1 MKKKEKETVEE
12 KYQKITHYEHIFKRP
27 DSYIGSIE
35 FQKEKLWVY
44 NSETEKLEY
53 REIKY
58 VPGLFKIFDE
68 ILVNAAD
75 NYQNDK
81 SMKYIKVDIKQK
93 ENKIKIKNG
102 GKGIPIQIHQKYN
115 MYVPQLIFGNL
126 LTSSNYDDNKK
137 KVTGGRNGYGAKLTN
152 IYSKTFIVE
161 TADKES
167 GKKYTQKF
175 YNNMLK
181 FDEPKIEDYSK
192 DDYTCITFEPD
203 LMRFGMDKL
212 DDDIVSLFEK
222 RVFDMAGV
230 TPKSVS
236 VYLNGK
242 KLNVKNFEDYIH
254 MYIDASKEEDEIDPP
269 IVFEKPHERWE
280 VGMSL
285 SESQFQQVSF
295 VNAISTSKGGK
306 HVDYV
311 TDKIVKAILE
321 KIAKKQKD
329 LTIKPQHV
337 KQHLW
342 IFVNCLIENP
352 VFDSQTKENLTSK
365 KEDFGSEF
373 TFSDGFIKSVLKTNI
388 VERCLRYAKTR
399 EEEKN
404 LRKLN
409 SGTKKNARLIGI
421 EKLDDANLAG
431 TRNSSKCTLILT
443 EGDSAKSLAMAGIE
457 VVGRDTFGCFP
468 LRGKLLNVRECSTHK
483 ILKNQ
488 EVQYLMKILGIR
500 IGETYTDVKSLRYGS
515 ILIMTDQDVD
525 GSHIKG
531 LIINFI
537 HTFWPSLIKLNGFMR
552 QFITPILKATKGKEV
567 ISFYTIPEY
576 KKWLESKGKNK
587 KGWKIKYYKGLGTSS
602 NKEAQEYFANIQRH
616 KIDFEYKNEKD
627 DESIDMAFNKKKTE
641 ERKNWLMNFDP
652 NTPPLDLD
660 VSKIS
665 YKKFINRELI
675 LFSMYDNQR
684 SIPSIC
690 DGLKP
695 SERKILYGCF
705 KKNLREEIKV
715 AQLVG
720 YISEHTAYH
729 HGEQSLAGTIVAMA
743 QNFVGSNNI
752 NLLMPNGQ
760 FGTRNK
766 GGKDS
771 ASSRYIFTE
780 LNKVTRHIF
789 NQNDSPLMDYI
800 FEEGQKIEPKWY
812 LPIIPMILVNGC
824 EGIGTGWR
832 SQIPCFN
839 PHEIVE
845 SIKSKL
851 KGKGFTKIEPW
862 YKGYQGEIV
871 ENKNKEGHFIVK
883 GKYHWSD
890 EDPNKVIITE
900 IPIKRWTE
908 DYKYFLQELMGIE
921 IVSRENDNDKSKK
934 KGKAKRK
941 KSDDENEEKKKKK
954 KKEIIV
960 EDIREN
966 HTYNRVCFEVKI
978 IEDYVKK
985 FKDDEELFMKT
996 FNLTSSINIKNM
1008 VLFSPEGKLKKYN
1021 SVEEILETFYDLRLK
1036 YYHIRKDYMIS
1047 VLKKEV
1053 ATLSNKARFIKMV
1066 IEDELIIKKKKRVV
1080 LVNELYDLKFDTQT
1094 MLNQKKMKTK
1104 EELNAEIEL
1113 QNNNNNNDDSQ
1124 NNNNEREAD
1133 EESENKKDKLKVPIK
1148 EYDYLLNMNLWSLTY
1163 EKIEELLKQ
1172 KEQKEKELDILEKTE
1187 VEQLWDGDL
1196 DNFEEEL
1203 IKYEKKEEEE
1213 RLVAQKLNKGK
1224 SGKIGKRRK
1233 AGGGRKKKGAASDIS
1248 STDGGKSDDNDNDN
1262 DSNNTSLVSDT
1273 TAGITKEKKEKKKK
1287 KGQTSLN
1294 DFVKTDKKDSGDD
1307 KSEKSKSKSS
1317 RSQGKSKSKSKNKT
1331 KKKKKK
1337 DTDDSDISSNS
1348 GSVSVSKNSVNVDE
1362 SESSVD
1368 EIDESSFFKL
1378 PLKDRLKKRSMKV
1391 GSSPLPSE
1399 SFSYG
1404 PDAKRSEIDDFSD
1417 LDLSFDD
1424 KEKLE

>member
-1 MKKKEKETVEE
+1 MKKNNKKEKKETIEE
-12 KYQKITHYEHIFKRP
+12 QYQKVTQYEHILKRP

-35 FQKEKLWVY
+35 FQKERLWVY
-44 NSETEKLEY
+44 NSETEKLEF
-53 REIKY
+53 REVKY

-81 SMKYIKVDIKQK
+81 SMKYIKVTIDRDKNTIKV
-93 ENKIKIKNG
+93 KNG
-102 GKGIPIQIHQKYN
+102 GRGIPIEIHKKYN

-126 LTSSNYDDNKK
+126 LTSSNYNDDVK

-161 TADKES
+161 TAYSEK
-167 GKKYTQKF
+167 GKKYYQKF

-203 LMRFGMDKL
+203 LSRFGMTEL
-212 DDDIVSLFEK
+212 DDDIVALFEK
-222 RVFDMAGV
+222 RVFDMAGI

-236 VYLNGK
+236 VYLNNK

-254 MYIDASKEEDEIDPP
+254 MYLDASKEEDEMDPP
-269 IVFEKPHERWE
+269 IVYESPHERWE

-295 VNAISTSKGGK
+295 VNAISTTKGGK
-306 HVDYV
+306 HVDYCV
-311 TDKIVKAILE
+311 EKIIKVIME
-321 KIAKKQKD
+321 KIAKKDKN
-329 LTIKPQHV
+329 LNIKPQHI

-352 VFDSQTKENLTSK
+352 VFSSQTKETLTSK
-365 KEDFGSEF
+365 KEDFRSEF
-373 TFSDGFIKSVLKTNI
+373 EFSDTFLKNVIKTNI

-409 SGTKKNARLIGI
+409 SGTKKTARLIGI
-421 EKLDDANLAG
+421 EKLDDANWAG
-431 TRNSSKCTLILT
+431 TKNSSKCTLILT

-457 VVGRDTFGCFP
+457 VVGRDAFGCFP

-488 EVQYLMKILGIR
+488 EIQYLMKILGIK
-500 IGETYTDVKSLRYGS
+500 IGETYTDVKNLRYGS

-552 QFITPILKATKGKEV
+552 QFITPILKASKGKEV
-567 ISFYTIPEY
+567 KSFYTIPEY
-576 KKWLESKGKNK
+576 EKWVKSMKNNV

-616 KIDFEYKNEKD
+616 RIDFEYKDEKD
-627 DESIDMAFNKKKTE
+627 DESIDMAFNKKKAE

-652 NTPPLDLD
+652 NTPPLNLD

-665 YKKFINRELI
+665 YNKFINRELI

-684 SIPSIC
+684 SIPSVC

-720 YISEHTAYH
+720 YISEHTAYK

-766 GGKDS
+766 GGKDC

-780 LNKVTRHIF
+780 LNKVTRHLF

-832 SQIPCFN
+832 SQLPCFN
-839 PHEIVE
+839 PHEIIK
-845 SIKSKL
+845 SLKSKL
-851 KGKGFTKIEPW
+851 KGKGFTSLQPW
-862 YKGYQGEIV
+862 YKGYQGEII
-871 ENKNKEGHFIVK
+871 ENKDNKGHYIVT
-883 GKYHWSD
+883 GQYHWD
-890 EDPNKVIITE
+890 EENPKKVIITE
-900 IPIKRWTE
+900 IPIKKWTE

-921 IVSRENDNDKSKK
+921 IISRNNEENNKK
-934 KGKAKRK
+934 KGKGNGRK
-941 KSDDENEEKKKKK
+941 KSQDKSNNEEEEKQKKK

-966 HTYNRVCFEVKI
+966 HTYNRVCFEVTLLD
-978 IEDYVKK
+978 EYAKK
-985 FKDDEELFMKT
+985 FKQDDELFKKT
-996 FNLTSSINIKNM
+996 FNLTSNINIKNM

-1021 SVEEILETFYDLRLK
+1021 SIEEILQTFYDLRLN
-1036 YYHIRKDYMIS
+1036 YYVLRKEYMIS
-1047 VLKKEV
+1047 LLKKEV

-1066 IEDELIIKKKKRVV
+1066 IEDEIVIKRKKRAV
-1080 LVNELYDLKFDTQT
+1080 LVNELYELKFDTQT
-1094 MLNQKKMKTK
+1094 MLNEKKQKTK
-1104 EELNAEIEL
+1104 EEIHREMEL
-1113 QNNNNNNDDSQ
+1113 QNNTNIEDENSINVNDGNNISDNDE
-1124 NNNNEREAD
+1124 N
-1133 EESENKKDKLKVPIK
+1133 SEQKNKKNEIKPKVPIK
-1148 EYDYLLNMNLWSLTY
+1148 EYDYLLNMNLWSLTQ

-1172 KEQKEKELDILEKTE
+1172 KELKEKELETLEKTE
-1187 VEQLWDGDL
+1187 VETLWDNDL
-1196 DNFEEEL
+1196 DNLEEEL
-1203 IKYEKKEEEE
+1203 VKYEKMEEED
-1213 RLVAQKLNKGK
+1213 RLLAQKLNKGK
-1224 SGKIGKRRK
+1224 SGAIAKKRR
-1233 AGGGRKKKGAASDIS
+1233 GGGRKKRNSEEKSEDNS
-1248 STDGGKSDDNDNDN
+1248 SINDNN
-1262 DSNNTSLVSDT
+1262 ENLDSNDNTSIISDST
-1273 TAGITKEKKEKKKK
+1273 NIVTKKTRNKKGGNKAKTKTKEKKQK
-1287 KGQTSLN
+1287 QTSLN
-1294 DFVKTDKKDSGDD
+1294 NFIK
-1307 KSEKSKSKSS
+1307 EKS
-1317 RSQGKSKSKSKNKT
+1317 
-1331 KKKKKK
+1331 
-1337 DTDDSDISSNS
+1337 DTSSNNGQES
-1348 GSVSVSKNSVNVDE
+1348 
-1362 SESSVD
+1362 SESD
-1368 EIDESSFFKL
+1368 NDNSSETNMFKI
-1378 PLKDRLKKRSMKV
+1378 PLRERLKKKMV
-1391 GSSPLPSE
+1391 NIGESPIPLDNL
-1399 SFSYG
+1399 SYG
-1404 PDAKRSEIDDFSD
+1404 PSGKKELSDDSLSD
-1417 LDLSFDD
+1417 LDLSYFDE
-1424 KEKLE
+1424 KEKVEN

>member
-1 MKKKEKETVEE
+1 MKKNSKKETIEE
-12 KYQKITHYEHIFKRP
+12 QYQKVTQYEHILKRP

-35 FQKEKLWVY
+35 FQKERLWVY
-44 NSETEKLEY
+44 NSEEEKLEF
-53 REIKY
+53 REVKY

-81 SMKYIKVDIKQK
+81 SMKYIKVDIDRSK
-93 ENKIKIKNG
+93 NTIKVKNG
-102 GKGIPIQIHQKYN
+102 GKGIPIEIHKKYK

-126 LTSSNYDDNKK
+126 LTSSNYNDNIK

-161 TADKES
+161 TADKNT
-167 GKKYTQKF
+167 GKKYYQKF

-181 FDEPKIEDYSK
+181 FNEPKIENYDK
-192 DDYTCITFEPD
+192 DDFTCITFEPD
-203 LMRFGMDKL
+203 LSRFGMTEL
-212 DDDIVSLFEK
+212 DNDIVALFEK
-222 RVFDMAGV
+222 RVFDMAGI

-242 KLNVKNFEDYIH
+242 KLKVKNFEDYIH
-254 MYIDASKEEDEIDPP
+254 MYLDASKEEDEMDPP
-269 IVFEKPHERWE
+269 IVYENPHERWE

-295 VNAISTSKGGK
+295 VNAISTTKGGK
-306 HVDYV
+306 HVDYCV
-311 TDKIVKAILE
+311 EKIIKVIMD
-321 KIAKKQKD
+321 KIAKKDKN
-329 LTIKPQHV
+329 LNIKPQHI

-352 VFDSQTKENLTSK
+352 VFSSQTKETLTSK

-373 TFSDGFIKSVLKTNI
+373 EFSDSFLKNVIKTNI

-409 SGTKKNARLIGI
+409 SGTKKTARLIGI
-421 EKLDDANLAG
+421 EKLDDANWAG
-431 TRNSSKCTLILT
+431 TKNSSKCTLILT

-457 VVGRDTFGCFP
+457 VVGRDAFGCFP

-488 EVQYLMKILGIR
+488 EIQYLMKILGIK
-500 IGETYTDVKSLRYGS
+500 IGETYTDVKNLRYGS

-552 QFITPILKATKGKEV
+552 QFITPILKASKGKEV
-567 ISFYTIPEY
+567 KSFYTIPEY
-576 KKWLESKGKNK
+576 EKWVKSNKNSI

-616 KIDFEYKNEKD
+616 RIDFEYKDEKD
-627 DESIDMAFNKKKTE
+627 DESIDMAFNKKKAE

-652 NTPPLDLD
+652 NTPPLNLD

-665 YKKFINRELI
+665 YNKFINRELI

-684 SIPSIC
+684 SIPSVC

-720 YISEHTAYH
+720 YISEHTAYK

-766 GGKDS
+766 GGKDC

-780 LNKVTRHIF
+780 LNKVTRHLF

-800 FEEGQKIEPKWY
+800 FEEGQKIEPNWY

-832 SQIPCFN
+832 SQLPCFN
-839 PHEIVE
+839 PHEIVK
-845 SIKSKL
+845 SLKSKL
-851 KGKGFTKIEPW
+851 KGNGFIKLEPW
-862 YKGYQGEIV
+862 YKGYQGEIK
-871 ENKNKEGHFIVK
+871 ENPQNKGNYIVT
-883 GKYHWSD
+883 GKYHWD
-890 EDPNKVIITE
+890 ENDPKKVIITE
-900 IPIKRWTE
+900 IPIKKWTE

-921 IVSRENDNDKSKK
+921 IISRNNDESKSQKK
-934 KGKAKRK
+934 KGKNNGRK
-941 KSDDENEEKKKKK
+941 KSQDKNNSDDEEKAKKK

-960 EDIREN
+960 EDLREN
-966 HTYNRVCFEVKI
+966 HTYNRVCFEVTLLD
-978 IEDYVKK
+978 EYAKK
-985 FKDDEELFMKT
+985 FKENDELFIKT
-996 FNLTSSINIKNM
+996 FNLQSTINIKNM

-1021 SVEEILETFYDLRLK
+1021 SIEEILETFYDLRLK
-1036 YYHIRKDYMIS
+1036 YYHLRKDYMIS

-1066 IEDELIIKKKKRVV
+1066 IEDELIIKKKKRAV

-1094 MLNQKKMKTK
+1094 MLNEKKQKTK
-1104 EELNAEIEL
+1104 EEINKEHEL
-1113 QNNNNNNDDSQ
+1113 QNSEQKGDNS
-1124 NNNNEREAD
+1124 
-1133 EESENKKDKLKVPIK
+1133 EEEQDQEKQSKDKIKPKVPIK
-1148 EYDYLLNMNLWSLTY
+1148 EYDYLLNMNLWSLTH

-1172 KEQKEKELDILEKTE
+1172 KELKEKELSILEQTE
-1187 VEQLWDGDL
+1187 VETLWDNDL
-1196 DNFEEEL
+1196 DNLEEEL
-1203 IKYEKKEEEE
+1203 TKYEAMEEED
-1213 RLVAQKLNKGK
+1213 RLLAQKLNKKLG
-1224 SGKIGKRRK
+1224 GAIPKRRR
-1233 AGGGRKKKGAASDIS
+1233 GGRKKKNSE
-1248 STDGGKSDDNDNDN
+1248 GKSEDNDNEDDN
-1262 DSNNTSLVSDT
+1262 KSDNTESNNTSLISDST
-1273 TAGITKEKKEKKKK
+1273 NIITKKNKKKNKTGKKQKEKGQTSINNFIKSPNKEKKKK
-1287 KGQTSLN
+1287 NQEN
-1294 DFVKTDKKDSGDD
+1294 
-1307 KSEKSKSKSS
+1307 KSENIIKNSESVSKSS
-1317 RSQGKSKSKSKNKT
+1317 DNE
-1331 KKKKKK
+1331 K
-1337 DTDDSDISSNS
+1337 DESSEN
-1348 GSVSVSKNSVNVDE
+1348 DE
-1362 SESSVD
+1362 SENNP
-1368 EIDESSFFKL
+1368 FKI
-1378 PLKDRLKKRSMKV
+1378 PLKERLKKKIIDI
-1391 GSSPLPSE
+1391 GESPVPLDNLN
-1399 SFSYG
+1399 YG
-1404 PDAKRSEIDDFSD
+1404 NMEKRDFADDDSFSD
-1417 LDLSFDD
+1417 LNLSAFDE
-1424 KEKLE
+1424 KEKVED

>member
-1 MKKKEKETVEE
+1 MKKKSKKETIEE
-12 KYQKITHYEHIFKRP
+12 QYQKVTQYEHILKRP

-44 NSETEKLEY
+44 NSETEQLEF
-53 REIKY
+53 RDVKY

-81 SMKYIKVDIKQK
+81 SMKYIKVEIDRKNNRIKV
-93 ENKIKIKNG
+93 KNG
-102 GKGIPIQIHQKYN
+102 GKGIPIEIHKKYK

-126 LTSSNYDDNKK
+126 LTSSNYNDDVK

-161 TADKES
+161 TADES
-167 GKKYTQKF
+167 TGKKYYQKF
-175 YNNMLK
+175 YDNMLK
-181 FDEPKIEDYSK
+181 FNEPIIEDYSK
-192 DDYTCITFEPD
+192 EDFTCITFEPD
-203 LMRFGMDKL
+203 LPRFGMTEL
-212 DDDIVSLFEK
+212 DDDIVALFEK
-222 RVFDMAGV
+222 RVFDMAGI
-230 TPKSVS
+230 TPKTVS

-242 KLNVKNFEDYIH
+242 KLKVKNFEDYIR
-254 MYIDASKEEDEIDPP
+254 MYLEASKEEDEMDPP
-269 IVFEKPHERWE
+269 IVYESPHERWE

-295 VNAISTSKGGK
+295 VNAISTTKGGK
-306 HVDYV
+306 HVDYCV
-311 TDKIVKAILE
+311 DKIIKVIME
-321 KIAKKQKD
+321 KIAKKDKN
-329 LTIKPQHV
+329 LNIKPQHI

-352 VFDSQTKENLTSK
+352 VFSSQTKETLTSK

-373 TFSDGFIKSVLKTNI
+373 EFSDTFLKNVIKTNI

-409 SGTKKNARLIGI
+409 SGTKKTARLIGI
-421 EKLDDANLAG
+421 EKLDDANWAG
-431 TRNSSKCTLILT
+431 TKNSSKCTLILT

-457 VVGRDTFGCFP
+457 VVGRDAFGCFP

-488 EVQYLMKILGIR
+488 EIQYLMKILGIK
-500 IGETYTDVKSLRYGS
+500 IGETYTDVKNLRYGS

-552 QFITPILKATKGKEV
+552 QFITPILKASKGKEV
-567 ISFYTIPEY
+567 KSFYTIPEY
-576 KKWLESKGKNK
+576 EKWVKSLHNNT

-616 KIDFEYKNEKD
+616 RIDFEYKDERD
-627 DESIDMAFNKKKTE
+627 DESIDMAFNKKKAE

-652 NTPPLDLD
+652 NTPPLNLD

-665 YKKFINRELI
+665 YNKFINRELI

-684 SIPSIC
+684 SIPSVC

-720 YISEHTAYH
+720 YISEHTAYK

-766 GGKDS
+766 GGKDC

-780 LNKVTRHIF
+780 LNKVTRHLF

-800 FEEGQKIEPKWY
+800 FEEGQKIEPNWY

-832 SQIPCFN
+832 SQLPCFN
-839 PHEIVE
+839 PHEIVR
-845 SIKSKL
+845 SLKSKL
-851 KGKGFTKIEPW
+851 KGNGFTKLEPW
-862 YKGYQGEIV
+862 YKGYQGEIK
-871 ENKNKEGHFIVK
+871 ENPQNKGNYIVT
-883 GKYHWSD
+883 GKYHWD
-890 EDPNKVIITE
+890 EENPKKVIITE
-900 IPIKRWTE
+900 IPIKKWTE

-921 IVSRENDNDKSKK
+921 IISRNNDESKGQKK
-934 KGKAKRK
+934 KGKGNGRKR
-941 KSDDENEEKKKKK
+941 SQDNSEDEEKQKKK

-960 EDIREN
+960 EDLREN
-966 HTYNRVCFEVKI
+966 HTYNRVCFEVTLLD
-978 IEDYVKK
+978 EYAKK
-985 FKDDEELFMKT
+985 FKQDEELFIKT
-996 FNLTSSINIKNM
+996 FNLQTTINIKNM

-1021 SVEEILETFYDLRLK
+1021 SIEEILETFYGLRLK
-1036 YYHIRKDYMIS
+1036 YYHLRKDYMIS

-1066 IEDELIIKKKKRVV
+1066 IEDELIIKRKKRAV

-1094 MLNQKKMKTK
+1094 MLNEKKQKTK
-1104 EELNAEIEL
+1104 EEINREHEL
-1113 QNNNNNNDDSQ
+1113 QNSGEKGENQ
-1124 NNNNEREAD
+1124 NEENPSDNEQ
-1133 EESENKKDKLKVPIK
+1133 ENQSKDKIKPKVPIK
-1148 EYDYLLNMNLWSLTY
+1148 EYDYLLNMNLWSLTH

-1172 KEQKEKELDILEKTE
+1172 KELKEKELSVLEQTE
-1187 VEQLWDGDL
+1187 VETLWDNDL
-1196 DNFEEEL
+1196 DNLEEEL
-1203 IKYEKKEEEE
+1203 TKYENMEEED
-1213 RLVAQKLNKGK
+1213 RLLAQKLNKVK
-1224 SGKIGKRRK
+1224 SGGAMPKRRRN
-1233 AGGGRKKKGAASDIS
+1233 GRKKKNSE
-1248 STDGGKSDDNDNDN
+1248 GKSEDNDDNNSEN
-1262 DSNNTSLVSDT
+1262 TDSNNTSLVSDST
-1273 TAGITKEKKEKKKK
+1273 NIVTKKNKTKNKTKKAKKE

-1294 DFVKTDKKDSGDD
+1294 NFVKSPNKGKKKKNKENKDD
-1307 KSEKSKSKSS
+1307 NEIKNSESVSKSS
-1317 RSQGKSKSKSKNKT
+1317 DNEKES
-1331 KKKKKK
+1331 
-1337 DTDDSDISSNS
+1337 SDN
-1348 GSVSVSKNSVNVDE
+1348 DE
-1362 SESSVD
+1362 SESNPFN
-1368 EIDESSFFKL
+1368 I
-1378 PLKDRLKKRSMKV
+1378 PLKERLRKKIINI
-1391 GSSPLPSE
+1391 GESPIPLDNLN
-1399 SFSYG
+1399 YG
-1404 PDAKRSEIDDFSD
+1404 NNVKRDFSD
-1417 LDLSFDD
+1417 DDSFSDLNLSAFDD
-1424 KEKLE
+1424 KEKVED

>member
-1 MKKKEKETVEE
+1 MKKKSKKETIEE
-12 KYQKITHYEHIFKRP
+12 QYQKVTQYEHILKRP

-44 NSETEKLEY
+44 NSETEQLEF
-53 REIKY
+53 RDVKY

-81 SMKYIKVDIKQK
+81 SMKYIKVEIDRKNNRIKV
-93 ENKIKIKNG
+93 KNG
-102 GKGIPIQIHQKYN
+102 GKGIPIEIHKKYK

-126 LTSSNYDDNKK
+126 LTSSNYNDDVK

-161 TADKES
+161 TADES
-167 GKKYTQKF
+167 TGKKYYQKF
-175 YNNMLK
+175 YDNMLK
-181 FDEPKIEDYSK
+181 FNEPIIEDYSK
-192 DDYTCITFEPD
+192 EDFTCITFEPD
-203 LMRFGMDKL
+203 LPRFGMTEL
-212 DDDIVSLFEK
+212 DDDIVALFEK
-222 RVFDMAGV
+222 RVFDMAGI
-230 TPKSVS
+230 TPKTVS

-242 KLNVKNFEDYIH
+242 KLKVKNFEDYIR
-254 MYIDASKEEDEIDPP
+254 MYLEASKEEDEMDPP
-269 IVFEKPHERWE
+269 IVYESPHERWE

-295 VNAISTSKGGK
+295 VNAISTTKGGK
-306 HVDYV
+306 HVDYCV
-311 TDKIVKAILE
+311 EKIIKVIME
-321 KIAKKQKD
+321 KIAKKDKN
-329 LTIKPQHV
+329 LNIKPQHI

-352 VFDSQTKENLTSK
+352 VFSSQTKETLTSK

-373 TFSDGFIKSVLKTNI
+373 EFSDTFLKNVIKTNI

-409 SGTKKNARLIGI
+409 SGTKKTARLIGI
-421 EKLDDANLAG
+421 EKLDDANWAG
-431 TRNSSKCTLILT
+431 TKNSSKCTLILT

-457 VVGRDTFGCFP
+457 VVGRDAFGCFP

-488 EVQYLMKILGIR
+488 EIQYLMKILGIK
-500 IGETYTDVKSLRYGS
+500 IGETYTDVKNLRYGS

-552 QFITPILKATKGKEV
+552 QFITPILKASKGKEV
-567 ISFYTIPEY
+567 KSFYTIPEY
-576 KKWLESKGKNK
+576 EKWVKSLHNNT

-616 KIDFEYKNEKD
+616 RIDFEYKDERD
-627 DESIDMAFNKKKTE
+627 DESIDMAFNKKKAE

-652 NTPPLDLD
+652 NTPPLNLD

-665 YKKFINRELI
+665 YNKFINRELI

-684 SIPSIC
+684 SIPSVC

-720 YISEHTAYH
+720 YISEHTAYK

-766 GGKDS
+766 GGKDC

-780 LNKVTRHIF
+780 LNKVTRHLF

-800 FEEGQKIEPKWY
+800 FEEGQKIEPNWY

-832 SQIPCFN
+832 SQLPCFN
-839 PHEIVE
+839 PHEIVR
-845 SIKSKL
+845 SLKSKL
-851 KGKGFTKIEPW
+851 KGNGFTKLEPW
-862 YKGYQGEIV
+862 YKGYQGEIK
-871 ENKNKEGHFIVK
+871 ENPQNKGNYIVT
-883 GKYHWSD
+883 GKYHWD
-890 EDPNKVIITE
+890 EENPKKVIITE
-900 IPIKRWTE
+900 IPIKKWTE

-921 IVSRENDNDKSKK
+921 IISRNNDESKGQKK
-934 KGKAKRK
+934 KGKGNGRK
-941 KSDDENEEKKKKK
+941 KSQDNSEDEEKQKKK

-960 EDIREN
+960 EDLREN
-966 HTYNRVCFEVKI
+966 HTYNRVCFEVTLLD
-978 IEDYVKK
+978 EYAKK
-985 FKDDEELFMKT
+985 FKQDEELFIKT
-996 FNLTSSINIKNM
+996 FNLQTTINIKNM

-1021 SVEEILETFYDLRLK
+1021 SIEEILETFYGLRLK
-1036 YYHIRKDYMIS
+1036 YYHLRKDYMIS

-1066 IEDELIIKKKKRVV
+1066 IEDELIIKRKKRAV

-1094 MLNQKKMKTK
+1094 MLNEKKQKTK
-1104 EELNAEIEL
+1104 EEINREHEL
-1113 QNNNNNNDDSQ
+1113 QNSGEKGENQ
-1124 NNNNEREAD
+1124 NEENPSDNEQ
-1133 EESENKKDKLKVPIK
+1133 ENQSKDKIKPKVPIK
-1148 EYDYLLNMNLWSLTY
+1148 EYDYLLNMNLWSLTH

-1172 KEQKEKELDILEKTE
+1172 KELKEKELSVLEQTE
-1187 VEQLWDGDL
+1187 VETLWDNDL
-1196 DNFEEEL
+1196 DNLEEEL
-1203 IKYEKKEEEE
+1203 TKYENMEEED
-1213 RLVAQKLNKGK
+1213 RLLAQKLNKVK
-1224 SGKIGKRRK
+1224 SGGAMPKRRRN
-1233 AGGGRKKKGAASDIS
+1233 GRKKKNSE
-1248 STDGGKSDDNDNDN
+1248 GKSEDNDDNNSEN
-1262 DSNNTSLVSDT
+1262 TDSNNTSLVSDST
-1273 TAGITKEKKEKKKK
+1273 NIVTKKNKTKNKTKKAKKE

-1294 DFVKTDKKDSGDD
+1294 NFIKSPNKGKKRKNKENKDD
-1307 KSEKSKSKSS
+1307 NEIKNSESVSKSS
-1317 RSQGKSKSKSKNKT
+1317 DNEKES
-1331 KKKKKK
+1331 
-1337 DTDDSDISSNS
+1337 SDN
-1348 GSVSVSKNSVNVDE
+1348 DE
-1362 SESSVD
+1362 SESNPFN
-1368 EIDESSFFKL
+1368 I
-1378 PLKDRLKKRSMKV
+1378 PLKERLRKKIINI
-1391 GSSPLPSE
+1391 GESPIPLDNLN
-1399 SFSYG
+1399 YG
-1404 PDAKRSEIDDFSD
+1404 NNVKRDFSD
-1417 LDLSFDD
+1417 DDSFSDLNLSAFDD
-1424 KEKLE
+1424 KEKVED

>member
-1 MKKKEKETVEE
+1 MKKKEKKETIEE
-12 KYQKITHYEHIFKRP
+12 QYQKVTQYEHILKRP

-35 FQKEKLWVY
+35 FQKERLWVY
-44 NSETEKLEY
+44 NSETEKLEF
-53 REIKY
+53 REVKY

-81 SMKYIKVDIKQK
+81 SMKFIRVSIDRANNTIKV
-93 ENKIKIKNG
+93 KNG
-102 GKGIPIQIHQKYN
+102 GRGIPIEIHKKYH

-126 LTSSNYDDNKK
+126 LTSSNYNDDVK

-161 TADKES
+161 TAYKES
-167 GKKYTQKF
+167 KKKYYQKF

-181 FDEPKIEDYSK
+181 FDPPKIEDYDK
-192 DDYTCITFEPD
+192 EDFTCITFQPD
-203 LMRFGMDKL
+203 LSRFGMTEL
-212 DDDIVSLFEK
+212 DDDIVALFEK
-222 RVFDMAGV
+222 RVFDMAGI

-236 VYLNGK
+236 VYLNNK

-254 MYIDASKEEDEIDPP
+254 MYLDASKEEDEMDPP
-269 IVFEKPHERWE
+269 IVYESPHERWE

-295 VNAISTSKGGK
+295 VNAISTTKGGK
-306 HVDYV
+306 HVDYCV
-311 TDKIVKAILE
+311 EKIIKVIME
-321 KIAKKQKD
+321 KIAKKDKN
-329 LTIKPQHV
+329 LNIKPQHI

-352 VFDSQTKENLTSK
+352 VFSSQTKETLTSK

-373 TFSDGFIKSVLKTNI
+373 EFSDSFLKNVIKTNI

-409 SGTKKNARLIGI
+409 SGTKKSARLIGI
-421 EKLDDANLAG
+421 EKLDDANWAG
-431 TRNSSKCTLILT
+431 TKNSSKCTLILT

-457 VVGRDTFGCFP
+457 VVGRDAFGCFP
-468 LRGKLLNVRECSTHK
+468 LRGKLLNVRECSTQK

-488 EVQYLMKILGIR
+488 EIQYLMKILGIR
-500 IGETYTDVKSLRYGS
+500 VGETYTDVKNLRYGS

-552 QFITPILKATKGKEV
+552 QFITPILKASKGKEV
-567 ISFYTIPEY
+567 KSFYTIPEY
-576 KKWLESKGKNK
+576 EKWVKSMKNNI

-616 KIDFEYKNEKD
+616 RIDFEYRDEKD
-627 DESIDMAFNKKKTE
+627 DESIDMAFNKKKAE

-652 NTPPLDLD
+652 NTPPLNLD
-660 VSKIS
+660 VTKIT
-665 YKKFINRELI
+665 YNKFINRELI

-684 SIPSIC
+684 SIPSVC

-720 YISEHTAYH
+720 YISEHTAYK

-766 GGKDS
+766 GGKDC

-780 LNKVTRHIF
+780 LNKVTRHLF

-832 SQIPCFN
+832 SQLPCFN
-839 PHEIVE
+839 PHEIIK
-845 SIKSKL
+845 SLKSKL
-851 KGKGFTKIEPW
+851 EGKGFTPLQPW
-862 YKGYQGEIV
+862 YKGYQGEII
-871 ENKNKEGHFIVK
+871 ENKDNKGHYIVT
-883 GKYHWSD
+883 GQYHWD
-890 EDPNKVIITE
+890 ENNPKKVIITE
-900 IPIKRWTE
+900 IPIKKWTE

-921 IVSRENDNDKSKK
+921 IISRNSEENTKK
-934 KGKAKRK
+934 KGKNNGRK
-941 KSDDENEEKKKKK
+941 KSQDKSNSEDEDKQKKK
-954 KKEIIV
+954 KKEIVI
-960 EDIREN
+960 EDLREN
-966 HTYNRVCFEVKI
+966 HTYNRVCFEVTLLD
-978 IEDYVKK
+978 EYAKK
-985 FKDDEELFMKT
+985 FKQDEELFKKT
-996 FNLTSSINIKNM
+996 FNLTSTINIKNM

-1021 SVEEILETFYDLRLK
+1021 SIEEILQTFYDLRLQ
-1036 YYHIRKDYMIS
+1036 YYHLRKDYMIS
-1047 VLKKEV
+1047 LLKKEV

-1066 IEDELIIKKKKRVV
+1066 IEDELVIKKKKRAV
-1080 LVNELYDLKFDTQT
+1080 LVNELYELKFDTQT
-1094 MLNQKKMKTK
+1094 MLNEKKQKTK
-1104 EELNAEIEL
+1104 EELHKELEL
-1113 QNNNNNNDDSQ
+1113 QNSVNNVDDDNSINVNEGNNN
-1124 NNNNEREAD
+1124 
-1133 EESENKKDKLKVPIK
+1133 SENEDEQKNNKKNDIKPKVPIK
-1148 EYDYLLNMNLWSLTY
+1148 EYDYLLSMNLWSLTQ

-1172 KEQKEKELDILEKTE
+1172 KELKEKELATLEQTE
-1187 VEQLWDGDL
+1187 VETLWDNDL
-1196 DNFEEEL
+1196 DNLEEEL
-1203 IKYEKKEEEE
+1203 TKYEAMEEED
-1213 RLVAQKLNKGK
+1213 RLLAQKLNKGK
-1224 SGKIGKRRK
+1224 SGAIPKKRR
-1233 AGGGRKKKGAASDIS
+1233 GGGRKKKNSE
-1248 STDGGKSDDNDNDN
+1248 KSEDNNSQNDNDEN
-1262 DSNNTSLVSDT
+1262 IDSNDASSMISDST
-1273 TAGITKEKKEKKKK
+1273 NIITKKTRNKNGNPKAKTKTKTKKEKKQK
-1287 KGQTSLN
+1287 QASLN
-1294 DFVKTDKKDSGDD
+1294 DFIKE
-1307 KSEKSKSKSS
+1307 KSE
-1317 RSQGKSKSKSKNKT
+1317 T
-1331 KKKKKK
+1331 
-1337 DTDDSDISSNS
+1337 SSNNGQES
-1348 GSVSVSKNSVNVDE
+1348 SDNDNNNNDEDNDNS
-1362 SESSVD
+1362 SESN
-1368 EIDESSFFKL
+1368 IFKI
-1378 PLKDRLKKRSMKV
+1378 PLKERLKKKIV
-1391 GSSPLPSE
+1391 NIGESPIPLDNL
-1399 SFSYG
+1399 SYG
-1404 PDAKRSEIDDFSD
+1404 PSGKKELSDDSFSD
-1417 LDLSFDD
+1417 FDLSYLDE
-1424 KEKLE
+1424 KEKIGD

>member
-1 MKKKEKETVEE
+1 MKKNNKKEKKETIEE
-12 KYQKITHYEHIFKRP
+12 QYQKVTQYEHILKRP

-35 FQKEKLWVY
+35 FQKERLWVY
-44 NSETEKLEY
+44 NSETEKLEF
-53 REIKY
+53 REVKY

-81 SMKYIKVDIKQK
+81 SMKYIKVTIDRDKNTIKV
-93 ENKIKIKNG
+93 KNG
-102 GKGIPIQIHQKYN
+102 GRGIPIEIHKKYN

-126 LTSSNYDDNKK
+126 LTSSNYNDDVK

-161 TADKES
+161 TAYSEK
-167 GKKYTQKF
+167 GKKYYQKF

-203 LMRFGMDKL
+203 LSRFGMTEL
-212 DDDIVSLFEK
+212 DDDIVALFEK
-222 RVFDMAGV
+222 RVFDMAGI

-236 VYLNGK
+236 VYLNNK

-254 MYIDASKEEDEIDPP
+254 MYLDASKEEDEMDPP
-269 IVFEKPHERWE
+269 IVYESPHERWE

-295 VNAISTSKGGK
+295 VNAISTTKGGK
-306 HVDYV
+306 HVDYCV
-311 TDKIVKAILE
+311 EKIIKVIME
-321 KIAKKQKD
+321 KIAKKDKN
-329 LTIKPQHV
+329 LNIKPQHI

-352 VFDSQTKENLTSK
+352 VFSSQTKETLTSK

-373 TFSDGFIKSVLKTNI
+373 EFSDTFLKNVIKTNI

-409 SGTKKNARLIGI
+409 SGTKKTARLIGI
-421 EKLDDANLAG
+421 EKLDDANWAG
-431 TRNSSKCTLILT
+431 TKNSSKCTLILT

-457 VVGRDTFGCFP
+457 VVGRDAFGCFP

-488 EVQYLMKILGIR
+488 EIQYLMKILGIK
-500 IGETYTDVKSLRYGS
+500 IGETYTDVKNLRYGS

-552 QFITPILKATKGKEV
+552 QFITPILKASKGKEV
-567 ISFYTIPEY
+567 KSFYTIPEY
-576 KKWLESKGKNK
+576 EKWVKSMKNNV

-616 KIDFEYKNEKD
+616 RIDFEYKDEKD
-627 DESIDMAFNKKKTE
+627 DESIDMAFNKKKAE

-652 NTPPLDLD
+652 NTPPLNLD

-665 YKKFINRELI
+665 YNKFINRELI

-684 SIPSIC
+684 SIPSVC

-720 YISEHTAYH
+720 YISEHTAYK

-766 GGKDS
+766 GGKDC

-780 LNKVTRHIF
+780 LNKVTRHLF

-832 SQIPCFN
+832 SQLPCFN
-839 PHEIVE
+839 PHEIIK
-845 SIKSKL
+845 SLKSKL
-851 KGKGFTKIEPW
+851 KGKGFTSLQPW
-862 YKGYQGEIV
+862 YKGYQGEII
-871 ENKNKEGHFIVK
+871 ENKDNKGHYIVT
-883 GKYHWSD
+883 GQYHWD
-890 EDPNKVIITE
+890 EENPKKVIITE
-900 IPIKRWTE
+900 IPIKKWTE

-921 IVSRENDNDKSKK
+921 IISRNNEENNKK
-934 KGKAKRK
+934 KGKGNGRK
-941 KSDDENEEKKKKK
+941 KSQDKSNNEEEEKQKKK

-966 HTYNRVCFEVKI
+966 HTYNRVCFEVTLLD
-978 IEDYVKK
+978 EYAKK
-985 FKDDEELFMKT
+985 FKQDDELFKKT
-996 FNLTSSINIKNM
+996 FNLTSNINIKNM

-1021 SVEEILETFYDLRLK
+1021 SIEEILQTFYDLRLN
-1036 YYHIRKDYMIS
+1036 YYVLRKEYMIS
-1047 VLKKEV
+1047 LLKKEV

-1066 IEDELIIKKKKRVV
+1066 IEDEIVIKRKKRAV
-1080 LVNELYDLKFDTQT
+1080 LVNELYELKFDTQT
-1094 MLNQKKMKTK
+1094 MLNEKKQKTK
-1104 EELNAEIEL
+1104 EEIHREMEL
-1113 QNNNNNNDDSQ
+1113 QNNTNIEDENSINVNDGNNISDNDE
-1124 NNNNEREAD
+1124 N
-1133 EESENKKDKLKVPIK
+1133 SEQKNKKNEIKPKVPIK
-1148 EYDYLLNMNLWSLTY
+1148 EYDYLLNMNLWSLTQ

-1172 KEQKEKELDILEKTE
+1172 KELKEKELETLEKTE
-1187 VEQLWDGDL
+1187 VETLWDNDL
-1196 DNFEEEL
+1196 DNLEEEL
-1203 IKYEKKEEEE
+1203 VKYEKMEEED
-1213 RLVAQKLNKGK
+1213 RLLAQKLNKGK
-1224 SGKIGKRRK
+1224 SGAIAKKRR
-1233 AGGGRKKKGAASDIS
+1233 GGGRKKRNSEEKSEDNS
-1248 STDGGKSDDNDNDN
+1248 SINDNN
-1262 DSNNTSLVSDT
+1262 ENLDSNDNTSIISDST
-1273 TAGITKEKKEKKKK
+1273 NIVTKKTRNKKGGNKAKTKTKEKKQK
-1287 KGQTSLN
+1287 QTSLN
-1294 DFVKTDKKDSGDD
+1294 NFIK
-1307 KSEKSKSKSS
+1307 EKS
-1317 RSQGKSKSKSKNKT
+1317 
-1331 KKKKKK
+1331 
-1337 DTDDSDISSNS
+1337 DTSSNNGQES
-1348 GSVSVSKNSVNVDE
+1348 
-1362 SESSVD
+1362 SESD
-1368 EIDESSFFKL
+1368 NDNSSETNLFKI
-1378 PLKDRLKKRSMKV
+1378 PLRERLKKKMV
-1391 GSSPLPSE
+1391 NIGESPIPLDNL
-1399 SFSYG
+1399 SYG
-1404 PDAKRSEIDDFSD
+1404 PSGKKELSDDSLSD
-1417 LDLSFDD
+1417 LDLSYFDE
-1424 KEKLE
+1424 KEKVEN

>member
-1 MKKKEKETVEE
+1 MKKKSKKETIEE
-12 KYQKITHYEHIFKRP
+12 QYQKVTQYEHILKRP

-44 NSETEKLEY
+44 NSETEQLEF
-53 REIKY
+53 RDVKY

-81 SMKYIKVDIKQK
+81 SMKYIKVEIDRKNNRIKV
-93 ENKIKIKNG
+93 KNG
-102 GKGIPIQIHQKYN
+102 GKGIPIEIHKKYK

-126 LTSSNYDDNKK
+126 LTSSNYNDDVK

-161 TADKES
+161 TADES
-167 GKKYTQKF
+167 TGKKYYQKF
-175 YNNMLK
+175 YDNMLK
-181 FDEPKIEDYSK
+181 FNEPIIEDYSK
-192 DDYTCITFEPD
+192 EDFTCITFEPD
-203 LMRFGMDKL
+203 LPRFGMTEL
-212 DDDIVSLFEK
+212 DDDIVALFEK
-222 RVFDMAGV
+222 RVFDMAGI
-230 TPKSVS
+230 TPKTVS

-242 KLNVKNFEDYIH
+242 KLKVKNFEDYIR
-254 MYIDASKEEDEIDPP
+254 MYLEASKEEDEMDPP
-269 IVFEKPHERWE
+269 IVYESPHERWE

-295 VNAISTSKGGK
+295 VNAISTTKGGK
-306 HVDYV
+306 HVDYCV
-311 TDKIVKAILE
+311 EKIIKVIME
-321 KIAKKQKD
+321 KIAKKDKN
-329 LTIKPQHV
+329 LNIKPQHI

-352 VFDSQTKENLTSK
+352 VFSSQTKETLTSK

-373 TFSDGFIKSVLKTNI
+373 EFSDTFLKNVIKTNI

-409 SGTKKNARLIGI
+409 SGTKKTARLIGI
-421 EKLDDANLAG
+421 EKLDDANWAG
-431 TRNSSKCTLILT
+431 TKNSSKCTLILT

-457 VVGRDTFGCFP
+457 VVGRDAFGCFP

-488 EVQYLMKILGIR
+488 EIQYLMKILGIK
-500 IGETYTDVKSLRYGS
+500 IGETYTDVKNLRYGS

-552 QFITPILKATKGKEV
+552 QFITPILKASKGKEV
-567 ISFYTIPEY
+567 KSFYTIPEY
-576 KKWLESKGKNK
+576 EKWVKSLHNNT

-616 KIDFEYKNEKD
+616 RIDFEYKDERD
-627 DESIDMAFNKKKTE
+627 DESIDMAFNKKKAE

-652 NTPPLDLD
+652 NTPPLNLD

-665 YKKFINRELI
+665 YNKFINRELI

-684 SIPSIC
+684 SIPSVC

-720 YISEHTAYH
+720 YISEHTAYK

-766 GGKDS
+766 GGKDC

-780 LNKVTRHIF
+780 LNKVTRHLF

-800 FEEGQKIEPKWY
+800 FEEGQKIEPNWY

-832 SQIPCFN
+832 SQLPCFN
-839 PHEIVE
+839 PHEIVR
-845 SIKSKL
+845 SLKSKL
-851 KGKGFTKIEPW
+851 KGKGFTKLEPW
-862 YKGYQGEIV
+862 YKGYQGEIK
-871 ENKNKEGHFIVK
+871 ENPQNKGNYIVT
-883 GKYHWSD
+883 GKYHWD
-890 EDPNKVIITE
+890 EENPKKVIITE
-900 IPIKRWTE
+900 IPIKKWTE

-921 IVSRENDNDKSKK
+921 IMSRNNDESKGQKK
-934 KGKAKRK
+934 KGKGNGRKR
-941 KSDDENEEKKKKK
+941 SQDNSEDEEKQKKK

-960 EDIREN
+960 EDLREN
-966 HTYNRVCFEVKI
+966 HTYNRVCFEVTLLD
-978 IEDYVKK
+978 EYAKK
-985 FKDDEELFMKT
+985 FKQDEELFIKT
-996 FNLTSSINIKNM
+996 FNLQTTINIKNM

-1021 SVEEILETFYDLRLK
+1021 SIEEILETFYGLRLK
-1036 YYHIRKDYMIS
+1036 YYHLRKDYMIS

-1066 IEDELIIKKKKRVV
+1066 IEDELIIKRKKRAV

-1094 MLNQKKMKTK
+1094 MLNEKKQKTK
-1104 EELNAEIEL
+1104 EEINREHEL
-1113 QNNNNNNDDSQ
+1113 QNSGEKGENQ
-1124 NNNNEREAD
+1124 NEENPSDNEQ
-1133 EESENKKDKLKVPIK
+1133 ENQSKDKIKPKVPIK
-1148 EYDYLLNMNLWSLTY
+1148 EYDYLLNMNLWSLTH

-1172 KEQKEKELDILEKTE
+1172 KELKEKELSVLEQTE
-1187 VEQLWDGDL
+1187 VETLWDNDL
-1196 DNFEEEL
+1196 DNLEEEL
-1203 IKYEKKEEEE
+1203 TKYENMEEED
-1213 RLVAQKLNKGK
+1213 RLLAQKLNKVK
-1224 SGKIGKRRK
+1224 SGGAMPKRRRN
-1233 AGGGRKKKGAASDIS
+1233 GRKKKNSE
-1248 STDGGKSDDNDNDN
+1248 GKSEDNDDNNSEN
-1262 DSNNTSLVSDT
+1262 TDSNNTSLVSDST
-1273 TAGITKEKKEKKKK
+1273 NIVTKKNKTKNKTKKTKKE

-1294 DFVKTDKKDSGDD
+1294 NFVKSPNKGKKKKNKENKDD
-1307 KSEKSKSKSS
+1307 NEIKNSESVSKSS
-1317 RSQGKSKSKSKNKT
+1317 DNE
-1331 KKKKKK
+1331 K
-1337 DTDDSDISSNS
+1337 DSSENDDSESNPF
-1348 GSVSVSKNSVNVDE
+1348 N
-1362 SESSVD
+1362 
-1368 EIDESSFFKL
+1368 I
-1378 PLKDRLKKRSMKV
+1378 PLKERLRKKIINI
-1391 GSSPLPSE
+1391 GESPIPLDNLN
-1399 SFSYG
+1399 YG
-1404 PDAKRSEIDDFSD
+1404 NNVKRDFSD
-1417 LDLSFDD
+1417 DDSFSDLNLSAFDD
-1424 KEKLE
+1424 KEKVED

>member
-1 MKKKEKETVEE
+1 MKKKDKKEKKETIEE
-12 KYQKITHYEHIFKRP
+12 QYQKVTQYEHILKRP

-35 FQKEKLWVY
+35 FQKERLWVY
-44 NSETEKLEY
+44 NSETEKLEF
-53 REIKY
+53 REVKY

-81 SMKYIKVDIKQK
+81 SMKFIRVSIDRANNTIKV
-93 ENKIKIKNG
+93 KNG
-102 GKGIPIQIHQKYN
+102 GRGIPIEIHKKYH

-126 LTSSNYDDNKK
+126 LTSSNYNDDVK

-161 TADKES
+161 TAYKES
-167 GKKYTQKF
+167 KKKYYQKF

-181 FDEPKIEDYSK
+181 FDPPKIEDYDK
-192 DDYTCITFEPD
+192 EDFTCITFQPD
-203 LMRFGMDKL
+203 LSRFGMTEL
-212 DDDIVSLFEK
+212 DDDIVALFEK
-222 RVFDMAGV
+222 RVFDMAGI

-236 VYLNGK
+236 VYLNNK

-254 MYIDASKEEDEIDPP
+254 MYLDASKEEDEMDPP
-269 IVFEKPHERWE
+269 IVYESPHERWE

-295 VNAISTSKGGK
+295 VNAISTTKGGK
-306 HVDYV
+306 HVDYCV
-311 TDKIVKAILE
+311 EKIIKVIME
-321 KIAKKQKD
+321 KIAKKDKN
-329 LTIKPQHV
+329 LNIKPQHI

-352 VFDSQTKENLTSK
+352 VFSSQTKETLTSK

-373 TFSDGFIKSVLKTNI
+373 EFSDSFLKNVIKTNI

-409 SGTKKNARLIGI
+409 SGTKKSARLIGI
-421 EKLDDANLAG
+421 EKLDDANWAG
-431 TRNSSKCTLILT
+431 TKNSSKCTLILT

-457 VVGRDTFGCFP
+457 VVGRDAFGCFP
-468 LRGKLLNVRECSTHK
+468 LRGKLLNVRECSTQK

-488 EVQYLMKILGIR
+488 EIQYLMKILGIR
-500 IGETYTDVKSLRYGS
+500 VGETYTDVKNLRYGS

-552 QFITPILKATKGKEV
+552 QFITPILKASKGKEV
-567 ISFYTIPEY
+567 KSFYTIPEY
-576 KKWLESKGKNK
+576 EKWVKSMKNNV

-616 KIDFEYKNEKD
+616 RIDFEYRDEKD
-627 DESIDMAFNKKKTE
+627 DESIDMAFNKKKAE

-652 NTPPLDLD
+652 NTPPLNLD
-660 VSKIS
+660 VTKIT
-665 YKKFINRELI
+665 YNKFINRELI

-684 SIPSIC
+684 SIPSVC

-720 YISEHTAYH
+720 YISEHTAYK

-766 GGKDS
+766 GGKDC

-780 LNKVTRHIF
+780 LNKVTRHLF

-832 SQIPCFN
+832 SQLPCFN
-839 PHEIVE
+839 PHEIIK
-845 SIKSKL
+845 SLKSKL
-851 KGKGFTKIEPW
+851 EGKGFTPLQPW
-862 YKGYQGEIV
+862 YKGYQGEII
-871 ENKNKEGHFIVK
+871 ENKDNKGHYIVT
-883 GKYHWSD
+883 GQYHWD
-890 EDPNKVIITE
+890 ENNPKKVIITE
-900 IPIKRWTE
+900 IPIKKWTE

-921 IVSRENDNDKSKK
+921 IISRNSEENTKK
-934 KGKAKRK
+934 KGKNNGRK
-941 KSDDENEEKKKKK
+941 KSQDKSNSEDEDKQKKK
-954 KKEIIV
+954 KKEIVI
-960 EDIREN
+960 EDLREN
-966 HTYNRVCFEVKI
+966 HTYNRVCFEVTLLD
-978 IEDYVKK
+978 EYAKK
-985 FKDDEELFMKT
+985 FKQDEELFKKT
-996 FNLTSSINIKNM
+996 FNLTSTINIKNM

-1021 SVEEILETFYDLRLK
+1021 SIEEILQTFYDLRLQ
-1036 YYHIRKDYMIS
+1036 YYHLRKDYMIS
-1047 VLKKEV
+1047 LLKKEV

-1066 IEDELIIKKKKRVV
+1066 IEDELVIKKKKRAV
-1080 LVNELYDLKFDTQT
+1080 LVNELYELKFDTQT
-1094 MLNQKKMKTK
+1094 MLNEKKQKTK
-1104 EELNAEIEL
+1104 EELHKELEL
-1113 QNNNNNNDDSQ
+1113 QNSVNNVDDDNSINVNEGNNN
-1124 NNNNEREAD
+1124 
-1133 EESENKKDKLKVPIK
+1133 SENEDEQKNNKKNDIKPKVPIK
-1148 EYDYLLNMNLWSLTY
+1148 EYDYLLSMNLWSLTQ

-1172 KEQKEKELDILEKTE
+1172 KELKEKELATLEQTE
-1187 VEQLWDGDL
+1187 VETLWDNDL
-1196 DNFEEEL
+1196 DNLEEEL
-1203 IKYEKKEEEE
+1203 TKYETMEEED
-1213 RLVAQKLNKGK
+1213 RLLAQKLNKGK
-1224 SGKIGKRRK
+1224 SGAIPKKRR
-1233 AGGGRKKKGAASDIS
+1233 GGGRKKKNSEKSEDNNSQNDNDENIDSNDASSMIS
-1248 STDGGKSDDNDNDN
+1248 DSTNIITKKTRNKSGNPKAKTKTKTKTKKEKKQKQASLNDFIKEKSETSSNNGQESSDNDNNNNDEDNDNDN
-1262 DSNNTSLVSDT
+1262 D
-1273 TAGITKEKKEKKKK
+1273 
-1287 KGQTSLN
+1287 
-1294 DFVKTDKKDSGDD
+1294 
-1307 KSEKSKSKSS
+1307 
-1317 RSQGKSKSKSKNKT
+1317 
-1331 KKKKKK
+1331 
-1337 DTDDSDISSNS
+1337 NS
-1348 GSVSVSKNSVNVDE
+1348 
-1362 SESSVD
+1362 SESN
-1368 EIDESSFFKL
+1368 IFKI
-1378 PLKDRLKKRSMKV
+1378 PLKERLKKKIV
-1391 GSSPLPSE
+1391 NIGESPIPLDNL
-1399 SFSYG
+1399 SYG
-1404 PDAKRSEIDDFSD
+1404 PSGKKELSDDSFSD
-1417 LDLSFDD
+1417 FDLSYLDE
-1424 KEKLE
+1424 KEKIGD

>member
-1 MKKKEKETVEE
+1 MKKKEKKETIEE
-12 KYQKITHYEHIFKRP
+12 QYQKVTQYEHILKRP

-35 FQKEKLWVY
+35 FQKERLWVY
-44 NSETEKLEY
+44 NSETEKLEF
-53 REIKY
+53 REVKY

-81 SMKYIKVDIKQK
+81 SMKFIRVSIDRANNTIKV
-93 ENKIKIKNG
+93 KNG
-102 GKGIPIQIHQKYN
+102 GRGIPIEIHKKYH

-126 LTSSNYDDNKK
+126 LTSSNYNDDVK

-161 TADKES
+161 TAYKES
-167 GKKYTQKF
+167 KKKYYQKF

-181 FDEPKIEDYSK
+181 FDPPKIEDYDK
-192 DDYTCITFEPD
+192 EDFTCITFQPD
-203 LMRFGMDKL
+203 LSRFGMTEL
-212 DDDIVSLFEK
+212 DDDIVALFEK
-222 RVFDMAGV
+222 RVFDMAGI

-236 VYLNGK
+236 VYLNNK

-254 MYIDASKEEDEIDPP
+254 MYLDASKEEDEMDPP
-269 IVFEKPHERWE
+269 IVYESPHERWE

-295 VNAISTSKGGK
+295 VNAISTTKGGK
-306 HVDYV
+306 HVDYCV
-311 TDKIVKAILE
+311 EKIIKVIME
-321 KIAKKQKD
+321 KIAKKDKN
-329 LTIKPQHV
+329 LNIKPQHI

-352 VFDSQTKENLTSK
+352 VFSSQTKETLTSK

-373 TFSDGFIKSVLKTNI
+373 EFSDSFLKNVIKTNI

-409 SGTKKNARLIGI
+409 SGTKKSARLIGI
-421 EKLDDANLAG
+421 EKLDDANWAG
-431 TRNSSKCTLILT
+431 TKNSSKCTLILT

-457 VVGRDTFGCFP
+457 VVGRDAFGCFP
-468 LRGKLLNVRECSTHK
+468 LRGKLLNVRECSTQK

-488 EVQYLMKILGIR
+488 EIQYLMKILGIR
-500 IGETYTDVKSLRYGS
+500 VGETYTDVKNLRYGS

-552 QFITPILKATKGKEV
+552 QFITPILKASKGKEV
-567 ISFYTIPEY
+567 KSFYTIPEY
-576 KKWLESKGKNK
+576 EKWVKSMKNNI

-616 KIDFEYKNEKD
+616 RIDFEYRDEKD
-627 DESIDMAFNKKKTE
+627 DESIDMAFNKKKAE

-652 NTPPLDLD
+652 NTPPLNLD
-660 VSKIS
+660 VTKIT
-665 YKKFINRELI
+665 YNKFINRELI

-684 SIPSIC
+684 SIPSVC

-720 YISEHTAYH
+720 YISEHTAYK

-766 GGKDS
+766 GGKDC

-780 LNKVTRHIF
+780 LNKVTRHLF

-832 SQIPCFN
+832 SQLPCFN
-839 PHEIVE
+839 PHEIIK
-845 SIKSKL
+845 SLKSKL
-851 KGKGFTKIEPW
+851 EGKGFTPLQPW
-862 YKGYQGEIV
+862 YKGYQGEII
-871 ENKNKEGHFIVK
+871 ENKDNKGHYIVT
-883 GKYHWSD
+883 GQYHWD
-890 EDPNKVIITE
+890 ENNPKKVIITE
-900 IPIKRWTE
+900 IPIKKWTE

-921 IVSRENDNDKSKK
+921 IISRNSEENTKK
-934 KGKAKRK
+934 KGKNNGRK
-941 KSDDENEEKKKKK
+941 KSQDKSNSEDEDKQKKK
-954 KKEIIV
+954 KKEIVI
-960 EDIREN
+960 EDLREN
-966 HTYNRVCFEVKI
+966 HTYNRVCFEVTLLD
-978 IEDYVKK
+978 EYAKK
-985 FKDDEELFMKT
+985 FKQDEELFKKT
-996 FNLTSSINIKNM
+996 FNLTSTINIKNM

-1021 SVEEILETFYDLRLK
+1021 SIEEILQTFYDLRLQ
-1036 YYHIRKDYMIS
+1036 YYHLRKDYMIS
-1047 VLKKEV
+1047 LLKKEV

-1066 IEDELIIKKKKRVV
+1066 IEDELVIKKKKRAV
-1080 LVNELYDLKFDTQT
+1080 LVNELYELKFDTQT
-1094 MLNQKKMKTK
+1094 MLNEKKQKTK
-1104 EELNAEIEL
+1104 EELHKELEL
-1113 QNNNNNNDDSQ
+1113 QNSVNNVDDDNSINVNEGNNN
-1124 NNNNEREAD
+1124 
-1133 EESENKKDKLKVPIK
+1133 SENEDEQKNNKKNDIKPKVPIK
-1148 EYDYLLNMNLWSLTY
+1148 EYDYLLSMNLWSLTQ

-1172 KEQKEKELDILEKTE
+1172 KELKEKELATLEQTE
-1187 VEQLWDGDL
+1187 VETLWDNDL
-1196 DNFEEEL
+1196 DNLEEEL
-1203 IKYEKKEEEE
+1203 TKYETMEEED
-1213 RLVAQKLNKGK
+1213 RLLAQKLNKGK
-1224 SGKIGKRRK
+1224 SGAIPKKRR
-1233 AGGGRKKKGAASDIS
+1233 GGGRKKKNSE
-1248 STDGGKSDDNDNDN
+1248 KSEDNNSQNDNDEN
-1262 DSNNTSLVSDT
+1262 IDSNDASSMISDST
-1273 TAGITKEKKEKKKK
+1273 NIITKKTRNKNGNPKAKTKTKTKKEKKQK
-1287 KGQTSLN
+1287 QASLN
-1294 DFVKTDKKDSGDD
+1294 DFIKE
-1307 KSEKSKSKSS
+1307 KSE
-1317 RSQGKSKSKSKNKT
+1317 T
-1331 KKKKKK
+1331 
-1337 DTDDSDISSNS
+1337 SSNNGQES
-1348 GSVSVSKNSVNVDE
+1348 SDNDNNNNDEDNDNS
-1362 SESSVD
+1362 SESN
-1368 EIDESSFFKL
+1368 IFKI
-1378 PLKDRLKKRSMKV
+1378 PLKERLKKKIV
-1391 GSSPLPSE
+1391 NIGESPIPLDNL
-1399 SFSYG
+1399 SYG
-1404 PDAKRSEIDDFSD
+1404 PSGKKELSDDSFSD
-1417 LDLSFDD
+1417 FDLSYLDE
-1424 KEKLE
+1424 KEKIGD

>member
-1 MKKKEKETVEE
+1 MKKKEKKETIEE
-12 KYQKITHYEHIFKRP
+12 QYQKVTQYEHILKRP

-35 FQKEKLWVY
+35 FQKERLWVY
-44 NSETEKLEY
+44 NSETEKLEF
-53 REIKY
+53 REVKY

-81 SMKYIKVDIKQK
+81 SMKFIRVSIDRANNTIKV
-93 ENKIKIKNG
+93 KNG
-102 GKGIPIQIHQKYN
+102 GRGIPIEIHKKYH

-126 LTSSNYDDNKK
+126 LTSSNYNDDVK

-161 TADKES
+161 TAYKES
-167 GKKYTQKF
+167 KKKYYQKF

-181 FDEPKIEDYSK
+181 FDPPKIEDYDK
-192 DDYTCITFEPD
+192 EDFTCITFQPD
-203 LMRFGMDKL
+203 LSRFGMTEL
-212 DDDIVSLFEK
+212 DDDIVALFEK
-222 RVFDMAGV
+222 RVFDMAGI

-236 VYLNGK
+236 VYLNNK
-242 KLNVKNFEDYIH
+242 KLKVKNFEDYIH
-254 MYIDASKEEDEIDPP
+254 MYLDASKEEDEMDPP
-269 IVFEKPHERWE
+269 IVYESPHERWE

-295 VNAISTSKGGK
+295 VNAISTTKGGK
-306 HVDYV
+306 HVDYCV
-311 TDKIVKAILE
+311 EKIIKVIME
-321 KIAKKQKD
+321 KIAKKDKN
-329 LTIKPQHV
+329 LNIKPQHI

-352 VFDSQTKENLTSK
+352 VFSSQTKETLTSK

-373 TFSDGFIKSVLKTNI
+373 EFSDSFLKNVIKTNI

-409 SGTKKNARLIGI
+409 SGTKKSARLIGI
-421 EKLDDANLAG
+421 EKLDDANWAG
-431 TRNSSKCTLILT
+431 TKNSSKCTLILT

-457 VVGRDTFGCFP
+457 VVGRDAFGCFP
-468 LRGKLLNVRECSTHK
+468 LRGKLLNVRECSTQK

-488 EVQYLMKILGIR
+488 EIQYLMKILGIR
-500 IGETYTDVKSLRYGS
+500 VGETYTDVKNLRYGS

-552 QFITPILKATKGKEV
+552 QFITPILKASKGKEV
-567 ISFYTIPEY
+567 KSFYTIPEY
-576 KKWLESKGKNK
+576 EKWVKSMKNNI

-616 KIDFEYKNEKD
+616 RIDFEYRDEKD
-627 DESIDMAFNKKKTE
+627 DESIDMAFNKKKAE

-652 NTPPLDLD
+652 NTPPLNLD
-660 VSKIS
+660 VTKIT
-665 YKKFINRELI
+665 YNKFINRELI

-684 SIPSIC
+684 SIPSVC

-720 YISEHTAYH
+720 YISEHTAYK

-766 GGKDS
+766 GGKDC

-780 LNKVTRHIF
+780 LNKVTRHLF

-832 SQIPCFN
+832 SQLPCFN
-839 PHEIVE
+839 PHEIIK
-845 SIKSKL
+845 SLKSKL
-851 KGKGFTKIEPW
+851 EGKGFTPLQPW
-862 YKGYQGEIV
+862 YKGYQGEII
-871 ENKNKEGHFIVK
+871 ENKDNKGHYIVT
-883 GKYHWSD
+883 GQYHWD
-890 EDPNKVIITE
+890 ENNPKKVIITE
-900 IPIKRWTE
+900 IPIKKWTE

-921 IVSRENDNDKSKK
+921 IISRNSEENTKK
-934 KGKAKRK
+934 KGKNNGRK
-941 KSDDENEEKKKKK
+941 KSQDKSNSEDEDKQKKK
-954 KKEIIV
+954 KKEIVI
-960 EDIREN
+960 EDLREN
-966 HTYNRVCFEVKI
+966 HTYNRVCFEVTLLD
-978 IEDYVKK
+978 EYAKK
-985 FKDDEELFMKT
+985 FKQDEELFKKT
-996 FNLTSSINIKNM
+996 FNLTSTINIKNM

-1021 SVEEILETFYDLRLK
+1021 SIEEILQTFYDLRLQ
-1036 YYHIRKDYMIS
+1036 YYHLRKDYMIS
-1047 VLKKEV
+1047 LLKKEV

-1066 IEDELIIKKKKRVV
+1066 IEDELVIKKKKRAV
-1080 LVNELYDLKFDTQT
+1080 LVNELYELKFDTQT
-1094 MLNQKKMKTK
+1094 MLNEKKQKTK
-1104 EELNAEIEL
+1104 EELHKELEL
-1113 QNNNNNNDDSQ
+1113 QNSVNNVDDDNSINVNEGNNN
-1124 NNNNEREAD
+1124 
-1133 EESENKKDKLKVPIK
+1133 SENEDEQKNNKKNDIKPKVPIK
-1148 EYDYLLNMNLWSLTY
+1148 EYDYLLSMNLWSLTQ

-1172 KEQKEKELDILEKTE
+1172 KELKEKELATLEQTE
-1187 VEQLWDGDL
+1187 VETLWDNDL
-1196 DNFEEEL
+1196 DNLEEEL
-1203 IKYEKKEEEE
+1203 TKYETMEEED
-1213 RLVAQKLNKGK
+1213 RLLAQKLNKGK
-1224 SGKIGKRRK
+1224 SGAIPKKRR
-1233 AGGGRKKKGAASDIS
+1233 GGGRKKKNSE
-1248 STDGGKSDDNDNDN
+1248 KSKDNNSQNDNDEN
-1262 DSNNTSLVSDT
+1262 IDSNDASSMISDST
-1273 TAGITKEKKEKKKK
+1273 NIITKKTRNKNGNPKAKTKTKTKKEKKQK
-1287 KGQTSLN
+1287 QASLN
-1294 DFVKTDKKDSGDD
+1294 DFIKE
-1307 KSEKSKSKSS
+1307 KSE
-1317 RSQGKSKSKSKNKT
+1317 T
-1331 KKKKKK
+1331 
-1337 DTDDSDISSNS
+1337 SSNNGQES
-1348 GSVSVSKNSVNVDE
+1348 SDNDNNNNDEDNDNS
-1362 SESSVD
+1362 SESN
-1368 EIDESSFFKL
+1368 IFKI
-1378 PLKDRLKKRSMKV
+1378 PLKERLKKKIV
-1391 GSSPLPSE
+1391 NIGESPIPLDNL
-1399 SFSYG
+1399 SYG
-1404 PDAKRSEIDDFSD
+1404 PSGKKELSDDSFSD
-1417 LDLSFDD
+1417 FDLSYLDE
-1424 KEKLE
+1424 KEKIGD

>member
-1 MKKKEKETVEE
+1 MKKNNKKEKKETIEE
-12 KYQKITHYEHIFKRP
+12 QYQKVTQYEHILKRP

-35 FQKEKLWVY
+35 FQKERLWVY
-44 NSETEKLEY
+44 NSETEKLEF
-53 REIKY
+53 REVKY

-81 SMKYIKVDIKQK
+81 SMKYIKVTIDRDKNTIKV
-93 ENKIKIKNG
+93 KNG
-102 GKGIPIQIHQKYN
+102 GRGIPIEIHKKYN

-126 LTSSNYDDNKK
+126 LTSSNYNDDVK

-161 TADKES
+161 TAYSEK
-167 GKKYTQKF
+167 GKKYYQKF

-203 LMRFGMDKL
+203 LSRFGMTEL
-212 DDDIVSLFEK
+212 DDDIVALFEK
-222 RVFDMAGV
+222 RVFDMAGI

-236 VYLNGK
+236 VYLNNK

-254 MYIDASKEEDEIDPP
+254 MYLDASKEEDEMDPP
-269 IVFEKPHERWE
+269 IVYESPHERWE

-295 VNAISTSKGGK
+295 VNAISTTKGGK
-306 HVDYV
+306 HVDYCV
-311 TDKIVKAILE
+311 EKIIKVIME
-321 KIAKKQKD
+321 KIAKKDKN
-329 LTIKPQHV
+329 LNIKPQHI

-352 VFDSQTKENLTSK
+352 VFSSQTKETLTSK

-373 TFSDGFIKSVLKTNI
+373 EFSDTFLKNVIKTNI

-409 SGTKKNARLIGI
+409 SGTKKTARLIGI
-421 EKLDDANLAG
+421 EKLDDANWAG
-431 TRNSSKCTLILT
+431 TKNSSKCTLILT

-457 VVGRDTFGCFP
+457 VVGRDAFGCFP

-488 EVQYLMKILGIR
+488 EIQYLMKILGIK
-500 IGETYTDVKSLRYGS
+500 IGETYTDVKNLRYGS

-552 QFITPILKATKGKEV
+552 QFITPILKASKGKEV
-567 ISFYTIPEY
+567 KSFYTIPEY
-576 KKWLESKGKNK
+576 EKWVKSMKNNV

-616 KIDFEYKNEKD
+616 RIDFEYKDEKD

-652 NTPPLDLD
+652 NTPPLNLD

-665 YKKFINRELI
+665 YNKFINRELI

-684 SIPSIC
+684 SIPSVC

-720 YISEHTAYH
+720 YISEHTAYK

-766 GGKDS
+766 GGKDC

-780 LNKVTRHIF
+780 LNKVTRHLF

-832 SQIPCFN
+832 SQLPCFN
-839 PHEIVE
+839 PHEIIK
-845 SIKSKL
+845 SLKSKL
-851 KGKGFTKIEPW
+851 KGKGFTSLQPW
-862 YKGYQGEIV
+862 YKGYQGEII
-871 ENKNKEGHFIVK
+871 ENKDNKGHYIVT
-883 GKYHWSD
+883 GQYHWD
-890 EDPNKVIITE
+890 EENPKKVIITE
-900 IPIKRWTE
+900 IPIKKWTE

-921 IVSRENDNDKSKK
+921 IISRNNEENNKK
-934 KGKAKRK
+934 KGKGNGRK
-941 KSDDENEEKKKKK
+941 KSQDKSNNEEEEKQKKK

-966 HTYNRVCFEVKI
+966 HTYNRVCFEVTLLD
-978 IEDYVKK
+978 EYAKK
-985 FKDDEELFMKT
+985 FKQDDELFKKT
-996 FNLTSSINIKNM
+996 FNLTSNINIKNM

-1021 SVEEILETFYDLRLK
+1021 SIEEILQTFYDLRLN
-1036 YYHIRKDYMIS
+1036 YYVLRKEYMIS
-1047 VLKKEV
+1047 LLKKEV

-1066 IEDELIIKKKKRVV
+1066 IEDEIVIKRKKRAV
-1080 LVNELYDLKFDTQT
+1080 LVNELYELKFDTQT
-1094 MLNQKKMKTK
+1094 MLNEKKQKTK
-1104 EELNAEIEL
+1104 EEIHREMEL
-1113 QNNNNNNDDSQ
+1113 QNNTNIEDENSINVNDGNNISDNDE
-1124 NNNNEREAD
+1124 N
-1133 EESENKKDKLKVPIK
+1133 SEQKNKKNEIKPKVPIK
-1148 EYDYLLNMNLWSLTY
+1148 EYDYLLNMNLWSLTQ

-1172 KEQKEKELDILEKTE
+1172 KELKEKELETLEKTE
-1187 VEQLWDGDL
+1187 VETLWDNDL
-1196 DNFEEEL
+1196 DNLEEEL
-1203 IKYEKKEEEE
+1203 VKYEKMEEED
-1213 RLVAQKLNKGK
+1213 RLLAQKLNKGK
-1224 SGKIGKRRK
+1224 SGAIAKKRR
-1233 AGGGRKKKGAASDIS
+1233 GGGRKKRNSEE
-1248 STDGGKSDDNDNDN
+1248 KSEDNNSINDNN
-1262 DSNNTSLVSDT
+1262 ENLDSNDNTSIISDST
-1273 TAGITKEKKEKKKK
+1273 NIVTKKTRNKKGGNKAKTKTKEKKQK
-1287 KGQTSLN
+1287 QTSLN
-1294 DFVKTDKKDSGDD
+1294 NFIK
-1307 KSEKSKSKSS
+1307 EKS
-1317 RSQGKSKSKSKNKT
+1317 
-1331 KKKKKK
+1331 
-1337 DTDDSDISSNS
+1337 DTSSNNGQES
-1348 GSVSVSKNSVNVDE
+1348 
-1362 SESSVD
+1362 SESD
-1368 EIDESSFFKL
+1368 NDNSSETNLFKI
-1378 PLKDRLKKRSMKV
+1378 PLRERLKKKMV
-1391 GSSPLPSE
+1391 NIGESPIPLDNL
-1399 SFSYG
+1399 SYG
-1404 PDAKRSEIDDFSD
+1404 PSGKKELSDDSLSD
-1417 LDLSFDD
+1417 LDLSYFDE
-1424 KEKLE
+1424 KEKVEN

>member
-1 MKKKEKETVEE
+1 MKKKSKKETIEE
-12 KYQKITHYEHIFKRP
+12 QYQKVTQYEHILKRP

-44 NSETEKLEY
+44 NSETEQLEF
-53 REIKY
+53 RDVKY

-81 SMKYIKVDIKQK
+81 SMKYIKVEIDRKNNRIKV
-93 ENKIKIKNG
+93 KNG
-102 GKGIPIQIHQKYN
+102 GKGIPIEIHKKYK

-126 LTSSNYDDNKK
+126 LTSSNYNDDVK

-161 TADKES
+161 TADES
-167 GKKYTQKF
+167 TGKKYYQKF
-175 YNNMLK
+175 YDNMLK
-181 FDEPKIEDYSK
+181 FNEPIIEDYSK
-192 DDYTCITFEPD
+192 EDFTCITFEPD
-203 LMRFGMDKL
+203 LPRFGMTEL
-212 DDDIVSLFEK
+212 DDDIVALFEK

-230 TPKSVS
+230 TPKTVS

-242 KLNVKNFEDYIH
+242 KLKVKNFEDYIR
-254 MYIDASKEEDEIDPP
+254 MYLEASKEEDEMDPP
-269 IVFEKPHERWE
+269 IVYESPHERWE

-295 VNAISTSKGGK
+295 VNAISTTKGGK
-306 HVDYV
+306 HVDYCV
-311 TDKIVKAILE
+311 EKIIKVIME
-321 KIAKKQKD
+321 KIAKKDKN
-329 LTIKPQHV
+329 LNIKPQHI

-352 VFDSQTKENLTSK
+352 VFSSQTKETLTSK

-373 TFSDGFIKSVLKTNI
+373 EFSDTFLKNVIKTNI

-409 SGTKKNARLIGI
+409 SGTKKTARLIGI
-421 EKLDDANLAG
+421 EKLDDANWAG
-431 TRNSSKCTLILT
+431 TKNSSKCTLILT

-457 VVGRDTFGCFP
+457 VVGRDAFGCFP

-488 EVQYLMKILGIR
+488 EIQYLMKILGIK
-500 IGETYTDVKSLRYGS
+500 IGETYTDVKNLRYGS

-552 QFITPILKATKGKEV
+552 QFITPILKASKGKEV
-567 ISFYTIPEY
+567 KSFYTIPEY
-576 KKWLESKGKNK
+576 EKWVKSLHNNT

-616 KIDFEYKNEKD
+616 RIDFEYKDERD
-627 DESIDMAFNKKKTE
+627 DESIDMAFNKKKAE

-652 NTPPLDLD
+652 NTPPLNLD

-665 YKKFINRELI
+665 YNKFINRELI

-684 SIPSIC
+684 SIPSVC

-720 YISEHTAYH
+720 YISEHTAYK

-766 GGKDS
+766 GGKDC

-780 LNKVTRHIF
+780 LNKVTRHLF

-800 FEEGQKIEPKWY
+800 FEEGQKIEPNWY

-832 SQIPCFN
+832 SQLPCFN
-839 PHEIVE
+839 PHEIVR
-845 SIKSKL
+845 SLKSKL
-851 KGKGFTKIEPW
+851 KGNGFTKLEPW
-862 YKGYQGEIV
+862 YKGYQGEIK
-871 ENKNKEGHFIVK
+871 ENPQNKGNYIVT
-883 GKYHWSD
+883 GKYHWD
-890 EDPNKVIITE
+890 EENPKKVIITE
-900 IPIKRWTE
+900 IPIKKWTE

-921 IVSRENDNDKSKK
+921 IISRNNDESKGQKK
-934 KGKAKRK
+934 KGKGNGRKR
-941 KSDDENEEKKKKK
+941 SQDNSEDEEKQKKK

-960 EDIREN
+960 EDLREN
-966 HTYNRVCFEVKI
+966 HTYNRVCFEVTLLD
-978 IEDYVKK
+978 EYAKK
-985 FKDDEELFMKT
+985 FKQDEELFIKT
-996 FNLTSSINIKNM
+996 FNLQTTINIKNM

-1021 SVEEILETFYDLRLK
+1021 SIEEILETFYGLRLK
-1036 YYHIRKDYMIS
+1036 YYHLRKDYMIS

-1066 IEDELIIKKKKRVV
+1066 IEDELIIKRKKRAV

-1094 MLNQKKMKTK
+1094 MLNEKKQKTK
-1104 EELNAEIEL
+1104 EEINREHEL
-1113 QNNNNNNDDSQ
+1113 QNSGEKGENQ
-1124 NNNNEREAD
+1124 NEENPSDNEQ
-1133 EESENKKDKLKVPIK
+1133 ENQSKDKIKPKVPIK
-1148 EYDYLLNMNLWSLTY
+1148 EYDYLLNMNLWSLTH

-1172 KEQKEKELDILEKTE
+1172 KELKEKELSVLEQTE
-1187 VEQLWDGDL
+1187 VETLWDNDL
-1196 DNFEEEL
+1196 DNLEEEL
-1203 IKYEKKEEEE
+1203 TKYENMEEED
-1213 RLVAQKLNKGK
+1213 RLLAQKLNKVK
-1224 SGKIGKRRK
+1224 SGGAMPKRRRN
-1233 AGGGRKKKGAASDIS
+1233 GRKKKNSE
-1248 STDGGKSDDNDNDN
+1248 GKSEDNDDNNSEN
-1262 DSNNTSLVSDT
+1262 TDSNNTSLVSDST
-1273 TAGITKEKKEKKKK
+1273 NIVTKKNKTKNKTKKAKKE

-1294 DFVKTDKKDSGDD
+1294 NFVKSPNKGKKRKNKENKDD
-1307 KSEKSKSKSS
+1307 NEIKNSESVSKSS
-1317 RSQGKSKSKSKNKT
+1317 DNEKES
-1331 KKKKKK
+1331 
-1337 DTDDSDISSNS
+1337 SDN
-1348 GSVSVSKNSVNVDE
+1348 DE
-1362 SESSVD
+1362 SESNPFN
-1368 EIDESSFFKL
+1368 I
-1378 PLKDRLKKRSMKV
+1378 PLKERLRKKIINI
-1391 GSSPLPSE
+1391 GESPIPLDNLN
-1399 SFSYG
+1399 YG
-1404 PDAKRSEIDDFSD
+1404 NNVKRDFSD
-1417 LDLSFDD
+1417 DDSFSDLNLSAFDD
-1424 KEKLE
+1424 KEKVED

>member
-1 MKKKEKETVEE
+1 MKKNSKKETIEE
-12 KYQKITHYEHIFKRP
+12 QYQKVTQYEHILKRP

-44 NSETEKLEY
+44 NSETEQLEF
-53 REIKY
+53 RDVKY

-81 SMKYIKVDIKQK
+81 SMKYIKVEIDRKNNRIKV
-93 ENKIKIKNG
+93 KNG
-102 GKGIPIQIHQKYN
+102 GKGIPIEIHKKYK

-126 LTSSNYDDNKK
+126 LTSSNYNDDVK

-161 TADKES
+161 TADES
-167 GKKYTQKF
+167 TGKKYYQKF
-175 YNNMLK
+175 YDNMLK
-181 FDEPKIEDYSK
+181 FNEPIIEDYSK
-192 DDYTCITFEPD
+192 EDFTCITFEPD
-203 LMRFGMDKL
+203 LPRFGMTEL
-212 DDDIVSLFEK
+212 DDDIVALFEK
-222 RVFDMAGV
+222 RVFDMAGI
-230 TPKSVS
+230 TPKTVS

-242 KLNVKNFEDYIH
+242 KLKVKNFEDYIR
-254 MYIDASKEEDEIDPP
+254 MYLEASKEEDEMDPP
-269 IVFEKPHERWE
+269 IVYESPHERWE

-295 VNAISTSKGGK
+295 VNAISTTKGGK
-306 HVDYV
+306 HVDYCV
-311 TDKIVKAILE
+311 EKIIKVIME
-321 KIAKKQKD
+321 KIAKKDKN
-329 LTIKPQHV
+329 LNIKPQHI

-352 VFDSQTKENLTSK
+352 VFSSQTKETLTSK

-373 TFSDGFIKSVLKTNI
+373 EFSDTFLKNVIKTNI

-409 SGTKKNARLIGI
+409 SGTKKTARLIGI
-421 EKLDDANLAG
+421 EKLDDANWAG
-431 TRNSSKCTLILT
+431 TKNSSKCTLILT

-457 VVGRDTFGCFP
+457 VVGRDAFGCFP

-488 EVQYLMKILGIR
+488 EIQYLMKILGIK
-500 IGETYTDVKSLRYGS
+500 IGETYTDVKNLRYGS

-552 QFITPILKATKGKEV
+552 QFITPILKASKGKEV
-567 ISFYTIPEY
+567 KSFYTIPEY
-576 KKWLESKGKNK
+576 EKWVKSLHNNT

-616 KIDFEYKNEKD
+616 RIDFEYKDERD
-627 DESIDMAFNKKKTE
+627 DESIDMAFNKKKAE

-652 NTPPLDLD
+652 NTPPLNLD

-665 YKKFINRELI
+665 YNKFINRELI

-684 SIPSIC
+684 SIPSVC

-720 YISEHTAYH
+720 YISEHTAYK

-766 GGKDS
+766 GGKDC

-780 LNKVTRHIF
+780 LNKVTRHLF

-800 FEEGQKIEPKWY
+800 FEEGQKIEPNWY

-832 SQIPCFN
+832 SQLPCFN
-839 PHEIVE
+839 PHEIVR
-845 SIKSKL
+845 SLKSKL
-851 KGKGFTKIEPW
+851 KGKGFTKLEPW
-862 YKGYQGEIV
+862 YKGYQGEIK
-871 ENKNKEGHFIVK
+871 ENPQNKGNYIVT
-883 GKYHWSD
+883 GKYHWD
-890 EDPNKVIITE
+890 EENPKKVIITE
-900 IPIKRWTE
+900 IPIKKWTE

-921 IVSRENDNDKSKK
+921 IISRNNDESKGQKK
-934 KGKAKRK
+934 KGKGNGRKR
-941 KSDDENEEKKKKK
+941 SQDNSEDEEKQKKK

-960 EDIREN
+960 EDLREN
-966 HTYNRVCFEVKI
+966 HTYNRVCFEVTLLD
-978 IEDYVKK
+978 EYAKK
-985 FKDDEELFMKT
+985 FKQDEELFIKT
-996 FNLTSSINIKNM
+996 FNLQTTINIKNM

-1021 SVEEILETFYDLRLK
+1021 SIEEILETFYGLRLK
-1036 YYHIRKDYMIS
+1036 YYHLRKDYMIS

-1066 IEDELIIKKKKRVV
+1066 IEDELIIKRKKRAV

-1094 MLNQKKMKTK
+1094 MLNEKKQKTK
-1104 EELNAEIEL
+1104 EEINREHEL
-1113 QNNNNNNDDSQ
+1113 QNSGEKGENQ
-1124 NNNNEREAD
+1124 NEENPSDNEQ
-1133 EESENKKDKLKVPIK
+1133 ENQSKDKIKPKVPIK
-1148 EYDYLLNMNLWSLTY
+1148 EYDYLLNMNLWSLTH

-1172 KEQKEKELDILEKTE
+1172 KELKEKELSVLEQTE
-1187 VEQLWDGDL
+1187 VETLWDNDL
-1196 DNFEEEL
+1196 DNLEEEL
-1203 IKYEKKEEEE
+1203 TKYENMEEED
-1213 RLVAQKLNKGK
+1213 RLLAQKLNKVK
-1224 SGKIGKRRK
+1224 SGGAMPKRRRN
-1233 AGGGRKKKGAASDIS
+1233 GRKKKNSE
-1248 STDGGKSDDNDNDN
+1248 GKSEDNDDNNSEN
-1262 DSNNTSLVSDT
+1262 TDSNNTSLVSDST
-1273 TAGITKEKKEKKKK
+1273 NIVTKKNKTKNKTKKTKKE

-1294 DFVKTDKKDSGDD
+1294 NFVKSPNKGKKKKNKENKDD
-1307 KSEKSKSKSS
+1307 NEIKNSESVSKSS
-1317 RSQGKSKSKSKNKT
+1317 DNEKES
-1331 KKKKKK
+1331 
-1337 DTDDSDISSNS
+1337 SDN
-1348 GSVSVSKNSVNVDE
+1348 DE
-1362 SESSVD
+1362 SESNPFN
-1368 EIDESSFFKL
+1368 I
-1378 PLKDRLKKRSMKV
+1378 PLKERLRKKIINI
-1391 GSSPLPSE
+1391 GESPIPLDNLN
-1399 SFSYG
+1399 YG
-1404 PDAKRSEIDDFSD
+1404 NNVKRDFSD
-1417 LDLSFDD
+1417 DDSFSDLNLSAFDD
-1424 KEKLE
+1424 KEKVED

>member
-1 MKKKEKETVEE
+1 MKKKDKKEKKETIEE
-12 KYQKITHYEHIFKRP
+12 QYQKVTQYEHILKRP

-35 FQKEKLWVY
+35 FQKERLWVY
-44 NSETEKLEY
+44 NSETEKLEF
-53 REIKY
+53 REVKY

-81 SMKYIKVDIKQK
+81 SMKFIRVSIDRANNTIKV
-93 ENKIKIKNG
+93 KNG
-102 GKGIPIQIHQKYN
+102 GRGIPIEIHKKYH

-126 LTSSNYDDNKK
+126 LTSSNYNDDVK

-161 TADKES
+161 TAYKES
-167 GKKYTQKF
+167 KKKYYQKF

-181 FDEPKIEDYSK
+181 FDPPKIEDYDK
-192 DDYTCITFEPD
+192 EDFTCITFQPD
-203 LMRFGMDKL
+203 LSRFGMTEL
-212 DDDIVSLFEK
+212 DDDIVALFEK
-222 RVFDMAGV
+222 RVFDMAGI

-236 VYLNGK
+236 VYLNNK

-254 MYIDASKEEDEIDPP
+254 MYLDASKEEDEMDPP
-269 IVFEKPHERWE
+269 IVYESPHERWE

-295 VNAISTSKGGK
+295 VNAISTTKGGK
-306 HVDYV
+306 HVDYCV
-311 TDKIVKAILE
+311 EKIIKVIME
-321 KIAKKQKD
+321 KIAKKDKN
-329 LTIKPQHV
+329 LNIKPQHI

-352 VFDSQTKENLTSK
+352 VFSSQTKETLTSK

-373 TFSDGFIKSVLKTNI
+373 EFSDSFLKNVIKTNI

-409 SGTKKNARLIGI
+409 SGTKKSARLIGI
-421 EKLDDANLAG
+421 EKLDDANWAG
-431 TRNSSKCTLILT
+431 TKNSSKCTLILT

-457 VVGRDTFGCFP
+457 VVGRDAFGCFP
-468 LRGKLLNVRECSTHK
+468 LRGKLLNVRECSTQK

-488 EVQYLMKILGIR
+488 EIQYLMKILGIR
-500 IGETYTDVKSLRYGS
+500 VGETYTDVKNLRYGS

-552 QFITPILKATKGKEV
+552 QFITPILKASKGKEV
-567 ISFYTIPEY
+567 KSFYTIPEY
-576 KKWLESKGKNK
+576 EKWVKSMKNNI

-616 KIDFEYKNEKD
+616 RIDFEYRDEKD
-627 DESIDMAFNKKKTE
+627 DESIDMAFNKKKAE

-652 NTPPLDLD
+652 NTPPLNLD
-660 VSKIS
+660 VTKIT
-665 YKKFINRELI
+665 YNKFINRELI

-684 SIPSIC
+684 SIPSVC

-720 YISEHTAYH
+720 YISEHTAYK

-766 GGKDS
+766 GGKDC

-780 LNKVTRHIF
+780 LNKVTRHLF

-832 SQIPCFN
+832 SQLPCFN
-839 PHEIVE
+839 PHEIIK
-845 SIKSKL
+845 SLKSKL
-851 KGKGFTKIEPW
+851 EGKGFTPLQPW
-862 YKGYQGEIV
+862 YKGYQGEII
-871 ENKNKEGHFIVK
+871 ENKDNKGHYIVT
-883 GKYHWSD
+883 GQYHWD
-890 EDPNKVIITE
+890 ENNPKKVIITE
-900 IPIKRWTE
+900 IPIKKWTE

-921 IVSRENDNDKSKK
+921 IISRNSEENTKK
-934 KGKAKRK
+934 KGKNNGRK
-941 KSDDENEEKKKKK
+941 KSQDKSNSEDEDKQKKK
-954 KKEIIV
+954 KKEIVI
-960 EDIREN
+960 EDLREN
-966 HTYNRVCFEVKI
+966 HTYNRVCFEVTLLD
-978 IEDYVKK
+978 EYAKK
-985 FKDDEELFMKT
+985 FKQDEELFKKT
-996 FNLTSSINIKNM
+996 FNLTSTINIKNM

-1021 SVEEILETFYDLRLK
+1021 SIEEILQTFYDLRLQ
-1036 YYHIRKDYMIS
+1036 YYHLRKDYMIS
-1047 VLKKEV
+1047 LLKKEV

-1066 IEDELIIKKKKRVV
+1066 IEDELVIKKKKRAL
-1080 LVNELYDLKFDTQT
+1080 LVNELYELKFDTQT
-1094 MLNQKKMKTK
+1094 MLNEKKQKTK
-1104 EELNAEIEL
+1104 EELHKELEL
-1113 QNNNNNNDDSQ
+1113 QNSVNNVDDDNSINVNEGNNN
-1124 NNNNEREAD
+1124 
-1133 EESENKKDKLKVPIK
+1133 SENEDEQKNNKKNDIKPKVPIK
-1148 EYDYLLNMNLWSLTY
+1148 EYDYLLSMNLWSLTQ

-1172 KEQKEKELDILEKTE
+1172 KELKEKELATLEQTE
-1187 VEQLWDGDL
+1187 VETLWDNDL
-1196 DNFEEEL
+1196 DNLEEEL
-1203 IKYEKKEEEE
+1203 TKYEAMEEED
-1213 RLVAQKLNKGK
+1213 RLLAQKLNKGK
-1224 SGKIGKRRK
+1224 SGAIPKKRR
-1233 AGGGRKKKGAASDIS
+1233 GGGRKKKNSE
-1248 STDGGKSDDNDNDN
+1248 KSEDNNSQNDNDEN
-1262 DSNNTSLVSDT
+1262 IDSNDASSMISDST
-1273 TAGITKEKKEKKKK
+1273 NIITKKTRNKNGNPKAKTKTKTKKEKKQK
-1287 KGQTSLN
+1287 QASLN
-1294 DFVKTDKKDSGDD
+1294 DFIKE
-1307 KSEKSKSKSS
+1307 KSE
-1317 RSQGKSKSKSKNKT
+1317 T
-1331 KKKKKK
+1331 
-1337 DTDDSDISSNS
+1337 SSNN
-1348 GSVSVSKNSVNVDE
+1348 GQ
-1362 SESSVD
+1362 ESSDNDNNNND
-1368 EIDESSFFKL
+1368 EDNDNSSERNIFKI
-1378 PLKDRLKKRSMKV
+1378 PLKERLKKKIV
-1391 GSSPLPSE
+1391 NIGESPIPLDNL
-1399 SFSYG
+1399 SYG
-1404 PDAKRSEIDDFSD
+1404 PSGKKELSDDSFSD
-1417 LDLSFDD
+1417 FDLSYLDE
-1424 KEKLE
+1424 KEKIGD

>member
-1 MKKKEKETVEE
+1 MKKKDKKEKKETIEE
-12 KYQKITHYEHIFKRP
+12 QYQKVTQYEHILKRP

-35 FQKEKLWVY
+35 FQKERLWVY
-44 NSETEKLEY
+44 NSETEKLEF
-53 REIKY
+53 REVKY

-81 SMKYIKVDIKQK
+81 SMKFIRVSIDRANNTIKV
-93 ENKIKIKNG
+93 KNG
-102 GKGIPIQIHQKYN
+102 GRGIPIEIHKKYH

-126 LTSSNYDDNKK
+126 LTSSNYNDDVK

-161 TADKES
+161 TAYKES
-167 GKKYTQKF
+167 KKKYYQKF

-181 FDEPKIEDYSK
+181 FDPPKIEDYDK
-192 DDYTCITFEPD
+192 EDFTCITFQPD
-203 LMRFGMDKL
+203 LSRFGMTEL
-212 DDDIVSLFEK
+212 DDDIVALFEK
-222 RVFDMAGV
+222 RVFDMAGI

-236 VYLNGK
+236 VYLNNK

-254 MYIDASKEEDEIDPP
+254 MYLDASKEEDEMDPP
-269 IVFEKPHERWE
+269 IVYESPHERWE

-295 VNAISTSKGGK
+295 VNAISTTKGGK
-306 HVDYV
+306 HVDYCV
-311 TDKIVKAILE
+311 EKIIKVIME
-321 KIAKKQKD
+321 KIAKKDKN
-329 LTIKPQHV
+329 LNIKPQHI

-352 VFDSQTKENLTSK
+352 VFSSQTKETLTSK

-373 TFSDGFIKSVLKTNI
+373 EFSDSFLKNVIKTNI

-409 SGTKKNARLIGI
+409 SGTKKSARLIGI
-421 EKLDDANLAG
+421 EKLDDANWAG
-431 TRNSSKCTLILT
+431 TKNSSKCTLILT

-457 VVGRDTFGCFP
+457 VVGRDAFGCFP
-468 LRGKLLNVRECSTHK
+468 LRGKLLNVRECSTQK

-488 EVQYLMKILGIR
+488 EIQYLMKILGIR
-500 IGETYTDVKSLRYGS
+500 VGETYTDVKNLRYGS

-552 QFITPILKATKGKEV
+552 QFITPILKASKGKEV
-567 ISFYTIPEY
+567 KSFYTIPEY
-576 KKWLESKGKNK
+576 EKWVKSMKNNI

-616 KIDFEYKNEKD
+616 RIDFEYRDEKD
-627 DESIDMAFNKKKTE
+627 DESIDMAFNKKKAE

-652 NTPPLDLD
+652 NTPPLNLD
-660 VSKIS
+660 VTKIT
-665 YKKFINRELI
+665 YNKFINRELI

-684 SIPSIC
+684 SIPSVC

-720 YISEHTAYH
+720 YISEHTAYK

-766 GGKDS
+766 GGKDC

-780 LNKVTRHIF
+780 LNKVTRHLF

-832 SQIPCFN
+832 SQLPCFN
-839 PHEIVE
+839 PHEIIK
-845 SIKSKL
+845 SLKSKL
-851 KGKGFTKIEPW
+851 EGKGFTPLQPW
-862 YKGYQGEIV
+862 YKGYQGEII
-871 ENKNKEGHFIVK
+871 ENKDNKGHYIVT
-883 GKYHWSD
+883 GQYHWD
-890 EDPNKVIITE
+890 ENNPKKVIITE
-900 IPIKRWTE
+900 IPIKKWTE

-921 IVSRENDNDKSKK
+921 IISRNSEENTKK
-934 KGKAKRK
+934 KGKNNGRK
-941 KSDDENEEKKKKK
+941 KSQDKSNSEDEDKQKKK
-954 KKEIIV
+954 KKEIVI
-960 EDIREN
+960 EDLREN
-966 HTYNRVCFEVKI
+966 HTYNRVCFEVTLLD
-978 IEDYVKK
+978 EYAKK
-985 FKDDEELFMKT
+985 FKQDEELFKKT
-996 FNLTSSINIKNM
+996 FNLTSTINIKNM

-1021 SVEEILETFYDLRLK
+1021 SIEEILQTFYDLRLQ
-1036 YYHIRKDYMIS
+1036 YYHLRKDYMIS
-1047 VLKKEV
+1047 LLKKEV

-1066 IEDELIIKKKKRVV
+1066 IEDELVIKKKKRAV
-1080 LVNELYDLKFDTQT
+1080 LVNELYELKFDTQT
-1094 MLNQKKMKTK
+1094 MLNEKKQKTK
-1104 EELNAEIEL
+1104 EELHKELEL
-1113 QNNNNNNDDSQ
+1113 QNSVNNVDDDNSINVNEGNNN
-1124 NNNNEREAD
+1124 
-1133 EESENKKDKLKVPIK
+1133 SENEDEQKNNKKNDIKPKVPIK
-1148 EYDYLLNMNLWSLTY
+1148 EYDYLLSMNLWSLTQ

-1172 KEQKEKELDILEKTE
+1172 KELKEKELATLEQTE
-1187 VEQLWDGDL
+1187 VETLWDNDL
-1196 DNFEEEL
+1196 DNLEEEL
-1203 IKYEKKEEEE
+1203 TKYETMEEED
-1213 RLVAQKLNKGK
+1213 RLLAQKLNKGK
-1224 SGKIGKRRK
+1224 SGAIPKKRR
-1233 AGGGRKKKGAASDIS
+1233 GGGRKKKNSE
-1248 STDGGKSDDNDNDN
+1248 KSGDNNSQNDNDEN
-1262 DSNNTSLVSDT
+1262 IDSNDASSMISDST
-1273 TAGITKEKKEKKKK
+1273 NIITKKTRNKNGNPKAKTKTKTKKEKKQK
-1287 KGQTSLN
+1287 QASLN
-1294 DFVKTDKKDSGDD
+1294 DFIKE
-1307 KSEKSKSKSS
+1307 KSE
-1317 RSQGKSKSKSKNKT
+1317 T
-1331 KKKKKK
+1331 
-1337 DTDDSDISSNS
+1337 SSNNGQES
-1348 GSVSVSKNSVNVDE
+1348 SDNDNNNNDEDNDNS
-1362 SESSVD
+1362 SESN
-1368 EIDESSFFKL
+1368 IFKI
-1378 PLKDRLKKRSMKV
+1378 PLKERLKKKIV
-1391 GSSPLPSE
+1391 NIGESPIPLDNL
-1399 SFSYG
+1399 SYG
-1404 PDAKRSEIDDFSD
+1404 PSGKKELSDDSFSD
-1417 LDLSFDD
+1417 FDLSYLDE
-1424 KEKLE
+1424 KEKIGD

>member
-1 MKKKEKETVEE
+1 MKKKSKKETIEE
-12 KYQKITHYEHIFKRP
+12 QYQKVTQYEHILKRP

-44 NSETEKLEY
+44 NSETEQLEF
-53 REIKY
+53 RDVKY

-81 SMKYIKVDIKQK
+81 SMKYIKVEIDRKNNRIKV
-93 ENKIKIKNG
+93 KNG
-102 GKGIPIQIHQKYN
+102 GKGIPIEIHKKYK

-126 LTSSNYDDNKK
+126 LTSSNYNDDVK

-161 TADKES
+161 TADES
-167 GKKYTQKF
+167 TGKKYYQKF
-175 YNNMLK
+175 YDNMLK
-181 FDEPKIEDYSK
+181 FNEPIIEDYSK
-192 DDYTCITFEPD
+192 EDFTCITFEPD
-203 LMRFGMDKL
+203 LPRFGMTEL
-212 DDDIVSLFEK
+212 DDDIVALFEK

-230 TPKSVS
+230 TPKTVS

-242 KLNVKNFEDYIH
+242 KLKVKNFEDYIR
-254 MYIDASKEEDEIDPP
+254 MYLEASKEEDEMDPP
-269 IVFEKPHERWE
+269 IVYESPHERWE

-295 VNAISTSKGGK
+295 VNAISTTKGGK
-306 HVDYV
+306 HVDYCV
-311 TDKIVKAILE
+311 DKIIKVIME
-321 KIAKKQKD
+321 KIAKKDKN
-329 LTIKPQHV
+329 LNIKPQHI

-352 VFDSQTKENLTSK
+352 VFSSQTKETLTSK

-373 TFSDGFIKSVLKTNI
+373 EFSDTFLKNVIKTNI

-409 SGTKKNARLIGI
+409 SGTKKTARLIGI
-421 EKLDDANLAG
+421 EKLDDANWAG
-431 TRNSSKCTLILT
+431 TKNSSKCTLILT

-457 VVGRDTFGCFP
+457 VVGRDAFGCFP

-488 EVQYLMKILGIR
+488 EIQYLMKILGIK
-500 IGETYTDVKSLRYGS
+500 IGETYTDVKNLRYGS

-552 QFITPILKATKGKEV
+552 QFITPILKASKGKEV
-567 ISFYTIPEY
+567 KSFYTIPEY
-576 KKWLESKGKNK
+576 EKWVKSMKNNV

-616 KIDFEYKNEKD
+616 RIDFEYKDEKD
-627 DESIDMAFNKKKTE
+627 DESIDMAFNKKKAE

-652 NTPPLDLD
+652 NTPPLNLD

-665 YKKFINRELI
+665 YNKFINRELI

-684 SIPSIC
+684 SIPSVC

-720 YISEHTAYH
+720 YISEHTAYK

-766 GGKDS
+766 GGKDC

-780 LNKVTRHIF
+780 LNKVTRHLF

-832 SQIPCFN
+832 SQLPCFN
-839 PHEIVE
+839 PHEIIK
-845 SIKSKL
+845 SLKSKL
-851 KGKGFTKIEPW
+851 KGKGFTSLQPW
-862 YKGYQGEIV
+862 YKGYQGEII
-871 ENKNKEGHFIVK
+871 ENKDNKGHYIVT
-883 GKYHWSD
+883 GQYHWD
-890 EDPNKVIITE
+890 EENPKKVIITE
-900 IPIKRWTE
+900 IPIKKWTE

-921 IVSRENDNDKSKK
+921 IISRNNEENNKK
-934 KGKAKRK
+934 KGKGNGRK
-941 KSDDENEEKKKKK
+941 KSQDKSNNEEEEKQKKK

-966 HTYNRVCFEVKI
+966 HTYNRVCFEVTLLD
-978 IEDYVKK
+978 EYAKK
-985 FKDDEELFMKT
+985 FKQDDELFKKT
-996 FNLTSSINIKNM
+996 FNLTSNINIKNM

-1021 SVEEILETFYDLRLK
+1021 SIEEILQTFYDLRLN
-1036 YYHIRKDYMIS
+1036 YYVLRKEYMIS
-1047 VLKKEV
+1047 LLKKEV

-1066 IEDELIIKKKKRVV
+1066 IEDEIVIKRKKRAV
-1080 LVNELYDLKFDTQT
+1080 LVNELYELKFDTQT
-1094 MLNQKKMKTK
+1094 MLNEKKQKTK
-1104 EELNAEIEL
+1104 EEIHREMEL
-1113 QNNNNNNDDSQ
+1113 QNNTNIEDENSINVNDGNNISDNDE
-1124 NNNNEREAD
+1124 N
-1133 EESENKKDKLKVPIK
+1133 SEQKNKKNEIKPKVPIK
-1148 EYDYLLNMNLWSLTY
+1148 EYDYLLNMNLWSLTQ

-1172 KEQKEKELDILEKTE
+1172 KELKEKELETLEKTE
-1187 VEQLWDGDL
+1187 VETLWDNDL
-1196 DNFEEEL
+1196 DNLEEEL
-1203 IKYEKKEEEE
+1203 VKYEKMEEED
-1213 RLVAQKLNKGK
+1213 RLLAQKLNKGK
-1224 SGKIGKRRK
+1224 SGAIAKKRR
-1233 AGGGRKKKGAASDIS
+1233 GGGRKKRNSEEKSEDNS
-1248 STDGGKSDDNDNDN
+1248 SINDNN
-1262 DSNNTSLVSDT
+1262 ENLDSNDNTSIISDST
-1273 TAGITKEKKEKKKK
+1273 NIVTKKTRNKKGGNKAKTKTKEKKQK
-1287 KGQTSLN
+1287 QTSLN
-1294 DFVKTDKKDSGDD
+1294 NFIK
-1307 KSEKSKSKSS
+1307 EKS
-1317 RSQGKSKSKSKNKT
+1317 
-1331 KKKKKK
+1331 
-1337 DTDDSDISSNS
+1337 DTSSNNGQES
-1348 GSVSVSKNSVNVDE
+1348 
-1362 SESSVD
+1362 SESD
-1368 EIDESSFFKL
+1368 NDNSSETNLFKI
-1378 PLKDRLKKRSMKV
+1378 PLRERLKKKMV
-1391 GSSPLPSE
+1391 NIGESPIPLDNL
-1399 SFSYG
+1399 SYG
-1404 PDAKRSEIDDFSD
+1404 PSGKKELSDDSLSD
-1417 LDLSFDD
+1417 LDLSYFDE
-1424 KEKLE
+1424 KEKVEN

>member
-1 MKKKEKETVEE
+1 MKKKSKKETIEE
-12 KYQKITHYEHIFKRP
+12 QYQKVTQYEHILKRP

-44 NSETEKLEY
+44 NSETEQLEF
-53 REIKY
+53 RDVKY

-81 SMKYIKVDIKQK
+81 SMKYIKVEIDRKNNRIKV
-93 ENKIKIKNG
+93 KNG
-102 GKGIPIQIHQKYN
+102 GKGIPIEIHKKYK

-126 LTSSNYDDNKK
+126 LTSSNYNDDVK

-161 TADKES
+161 TADES
-167 GKKYTQKF
+167 TGKKYYQKF
-175 YNNMLK
+175 YDNMLK
-181 FDEPKIEDYSK
+181 FNEPIIEDYSK
-192 DDYTCITFEPD
+192 EDFTCITFEPD
-203 LMRFGMDKL
+203 LPRFGMTEL
-212 DDDIVSLFEK
+212 DDDIVALFEK
-222 RVFDMAGV
+222 RVFDMAGI
-230 TPKSVS
+230 TPKTVS

-242 KLNVKNFEDYIH
+242 KLKVKNFEDYIR
-254 MYIDASKEEDEIDPP
+254 MYLEASKEEDEMDPP
-269 IVFEKPHERWE
+269 IVYESPHERWE

-295 VNAISTSKGGK
+295 VNAISTTKGGK
-306 HVDYV
+306 HVDYCV
-311 TDKIVKAILE
+311 EKIIKVIME
-321 KIAKKQKD
+321 KIAKKDKN
-329 LTIKPQHV
+329 LNIKPQHI

-352 VFDSQTKENLTSK
+352 VFSSQTKETLTSK

-373 TFSDGFIKSVLKTNI
+373 EFSDTFLKNVIKTNI

-409 SGTKKNARLIGI
+409 SGTKKTARLIGI
-421 EKLDDANLAG
+421 EKLDDANWAG
-431 TRNSSKCTLILT
+431 TKNSSKCTLILT

-457 VVGRDTFGCFP
+457 VVGRDAFGCFP

-488 EVQYLMKILGIR
+488 EIQYLMKILGIK
-500 IGETYTDVKSLRYGS
+500 IGETYTDVKNLRYGS

-552 QFITPILKATKGKEV
+552 QFITPILKASKGKEV
-567 ISFYTIPEY
+567 KSFYTIPEY
-576 KKWLESKGKNK
+576 EKWVKSLHNNT

-616 KIDFEYKNEKD
+616 RIDFEYKDERD
-627 DESIDMAFNKKKTE
+627 DESIDMAFNKKKAE

-652 NTPPLDLD
+652 NTPPLNLD

-665 YKKFINRELI
+665 YNKFINRELI

-684 SIPSIC
+684 SIPSVC

-720 YISEHTAYH
+720 YISEHTAYK

-766 GGKDS
+766 GGKDC

-780 LNKVTRHIF
+780 LNKVTRHLF

-800 FEEGQKIEPKWY
+800 FEEGQKIEPNWY

-832 SQIPCFN
+832 SQLPCFN
-839 PHEIVE
+839 PHEIVR
-845 SIKSKL
+845 SLKSKL
-851 KGKGFTKIEPW
+851 KGNGFTKLEPW
-862 YKGYQGEIV
+862 YKGYQGEIK
-871 ENKNKEGHFIVK
+871 ENPQNKGNYIVT
-883 GKYHWSD
+883 GKYHWD
-890 EDPNKVIITE
+890 EENPKKVIITE
-900 IPIKRWTE
+900 IPIKKWTE

-921 IVSRENDNDKSKK
+921 IISRNNDESKGQKK
-934 KGKAKRK
+934 KGKGNGRKR
-941 KSDDENEEKKKKK
+941 SQDNSEDEEKQKKK

-960 EDIREN
+960 EDLREN
-966 HTYNRVCFEVKI
+966 HTYNRVCFEVTLLD
-978 IEDYVKK
+978 EYAKK
-985 FKDDEELFMKT
+985 FKQDEELFIKT
-996 FNLTSSINIKNM
+996 FNLQTTINIKNM

-1021 SVEEILETFYDLRLK
+1021 SIEEILETFYGLRLK
-1036 YYHIRKDYMIS
+1036 YYHLRKDYMIS

-1066 IEDELIIKKKKRVV
+1066 IEDELIIKRKKRAV

-1094 MLNQKKMKTK
+1094 MLNEKKQKTK
-1104 EELNAEIEL
+1104 EEINREHEL
-1113 QNNNNNNDDSQ
+1113 QNSGEKGENQ
-1124 NNNNEREAD
+1124 NEENPSDNEQ
-1133 EESENKKDKLKVPIK
+1133 ENQSKDKIKPKVPIK
-1148 EYDYLLNMNLWSLTY
+1148 EYDYLLNMNLWSLTH

-1172 KEQKEKELDILEKTE
+1172 KELKEKELSVLEQTE
-1187 VEQLWDGDL
+1187 VETLWDNDL
-1196 DNFEEEL
+1196 DNLEEEL
-1203 IKYEKKEEEE
+1203 TKYENMEEED
-1213 RLVAQKLNKGK
+1213 RLLAQKLNKVK
-1224 SGKIGKRRK
+1224 SGGAMPKRRRN
-1233 AGGGRKKKGAASDIS
+1233 GRKKKNSE
-1248 STDGGKSDDNDNDN
+1248 GKSEDNDDNNSEN
-1262 DSNNTSLVSDT
+1262 TDSNNTSLVSDST
-1273 TAGITKEKKEKKKK
+1273 NIVTKKNKTKNKTKKTKKE

-1294 DFVKTDKKDSGDD
+1294 NFVKSPNKGKKKKNKENKDD
-1307 KSEKSKSKSS
+1307 NEIKNSESVSKSS
-1317 RSQGKSKSKSKNKT
+1317 DNE
-1331 KKKKKK
+1331 K
-1337 DTDDSDISSNS
+1337 DSSENDDSESNPF
-1348 GSVSVSKNSVNVDE
+1348 N
-1362 SESSVD
+1362 
-1368 EIDESSFFKL
+1368 I
-1378 PLKDRLKKRSMKV
+1378 PLKERLRKKIINI
-1391 GSSPLPSE
+1391 GESPIPLDNLN
-1399 SFSYG
+1399 YG
-1404 PDAKRSEIDDFSD
+1404 NNVKRDFSD
-1417 LDLSFDD
+1417 DDSFSDLNLSAFDD
-1424 KEKLE
+1424 KEKVED

>member
-1 MKKKEKETVEE
+1 MKKNNKKEKKETIEE
-12 KYQKITHYEHIFKRP
+12 QYQKVTQYEHILKRP

-35 FQKEKLWVY
+35 FQKERLWVY
-44 NSETEKLEY
+44 NSETEKLEF
-53 REIKY
+53 REVKY

-81 SMKYIKVDIKQK
+81 SMKYIKVTIDRDKNTIKV
-93 ENKIKIKNG
+93 KNG
-102 GKGIPIQIHQKYN
+102 GRGIPIEIHKKYN

-126 LTSSNYDDNKK
+126 LTSSNYNDDVK

-161 TADKES
+161 TAYSEK
-167 GKKYTQKF
+167 GKKYYQKF

-203 LMRFGMDKL
+203 LSRFGMTEL
-212 DDDIVSLFEK
+212 DDDIVALFEK
-222 RVFDMAGV
+222 RVFDMAGI

-236 VYLNGK
+236 VYLNNK

-254 MYIDASKEEDEIDPP
+254 MYLDASKEEDEMDPP
-269 IVFEKPHERWE
+269 MVYESPHERWE

-295 VNAISTSKGGK
+295 VNAISTTKGGK
-306 HVDYV
+306 HVDYCV
-311 TDKIVKAILE
+311 EKIIKVIME
-321 KIAKKQKD
+321 KIAKKDKN
-329 LTIKPQHV
+329 LNIKPQHI

-352 VFDSQTKENLTSK
+352 VFSSQTKETLTSK

-373 TFSDGFIKSVLKTNI
+373 EFSDSFLKNVLKTNI

-409 SGTKKNARLIGI
+409 SGTKKTARLIGI
-421 EKLDDANLAG
+421 EKLDDANWAG
-431 TRNSSKCTLILT
+431 TKNSSKCTLILT

-457 VVGRDTFGCFP
+457 VVGRDAFGCFP

-488 EVQYLMKILGIR
+488 EIQYLMKILGIK
-500 IGETYTDVKSLRYGS
+500 IGETYTDVKNLRYGS

-552 QFITPILKATKGKEV
+552 QFITPILKASKGKEV
-567 ISFYTIPEY
+567 KSFYTIPEY
-576 KKWLESKGKNK
+576 EKWVKSMKNNV

-616 KIDFEYKNEKD
+616 RIDFEYKDEKD
-627 DESIDMAFNKKKTE
+627 DESIDMAFNKKKAE

-652 NTPPLDLD
+652 NTPPLNLD

-665 YKKFINRELI
+665 YNKFINRELI

-684 SIPSIC
+684 SIPSVC

-720 YISEHTAYH
+720 YISEHTAYK

-766 GGKDS
+766 GGKDC

-780 LNKVTRHIF
+780 LNKVTRHLF

-832 SQIPCFN
+832 SQLPCFN
-839 PHEIVE
+839 PHEIIK
-845 SIKSKL
+845 SLKSKL
-851 KGKGFTKIEPW
+851 KGKGFTSLQPW
-862 YKGYQGEIV
+862 YKGYQGEII
-871 ENKNKEGHFIVK
+871 ENKDNKGHYIVT
-883 GKYHWSD
+883 GQYHWD
-890 EDPNKVIITE
+890 EENPKKVIITE
-900 IPIKRWTE
+900 IPIKKWTE

-921 IVSRENDNDKSKK
+921 IISRNNEENNKK
-934 KGKAKRK
+934 KGKGNGRK
-941 KSDDENEEKKKKK
+941 KSQDKSNNEDEEKQKKK

-966 HTYNRVCFEVKI
+966 HTYNRVCFEVTLLD
-978 IEDYVKK
+978 EYAKK
-985 FKDDEELFMKT
+985 FKQDDELFKKT
-996 FNLTSSINIKNM
+996 FNLTSNINIKNM

-1021 SVEEILETFYDLRLK
+1021 SIEEILQTFYDLRLN
-1036 YYHIRKDYMIS
+1036 YYVLRKEYMIS
-1047 VLKKEV
+1047 LLKKEV

-1066 IEDELIIKKKKRVV
+1066 IEDEIVIKRKKRAV
-1080 LVNELYDLKFDTQT
+1080 LVNELYELKFDTQT
-1094 MLNQKKMKTK
+1094 MLNEKKQKTK
-1104 EELNAEIEL
+1104 EEIHREMEL
-1113 QNNNNNNDDSQ
+1113 QNNTNIEDENSINVNDGNNISDNDE
-1124 NNNNEREAD
+1124 N
-1133 EESENKKDKLKVPIK
+1133 SEQKNKKNEIKPKVPIK
-1148 EYDYLLNMNLWSLTY
+1148 EYDYLLNMNLWSLTQ

-1172 KEQKEKELDILEKTE
+1172 KELKEKELETLEKTE
-1187 VEQLWDGDL
+1187 VETLWDNDL
-1196 DNFEEEL
+1196 DNLEEEL
-1203 IKYEKKEEEE
+1203 VKYEKMEEED
-1213 RLVAQKLNKGK
+1213 RLLAQKLNKGK
-1224 SGKIGKRRK
+1224 SGAIAKKRR
-1233 AGGGRKKKGAASDIS
+1233 GGGRKKRNSEEKSEDNS
-1248 STDGGKSDDNDNDN
+1248 SINDNN
-1262 DSNNTSLVSDT
+1262 ENLDSNDNTSIISDST
-1273 TAGITKEKKEKKKK
+1273 NIVTKKTRNKKGGNKAKTKTKEKKQK
-1287 KGQTSLN
+1287 QTSLN
-1294 DFVKTDKKDSGDD
+1294 NFIK
-1307 KSEKSKSKSS
+1307 EKS
-1317 RSQGKSKSKSKNKT
+1317 
-1331 KKKKKK
+1331 
-1337 DTDDSDISSNS
+1337 DTSSNNGQES
-1348 GSVSVSKNSVNVDE
+1348 
-1362 SESSVD
+1362 SESD
-1368 EIDESSFFKL
+1368 NDNSSETNLFKI
-1378 PLKDRLKKRSMKV
+1378 PLRERLKKKMV
-1391 GSSPLPSE
+1391 NIGESPIPLDNL
-1399 SFSYG
+1399 SYG
-1404 PDAKRSEIDDFSD
+1404 PSGKKELSDDSLSD
-1417 LDLSFDD
+1417 LDLSYFDE
-1424 KEKLE
+1424 KEKVEN

>member
-1 MKKKEKETVEE
+1 MKKKDKKEKKETIEE
-12 KYQKITHYEHIFKRP
+12 QYQKVTQYEHILKRP

-35 FQKEKLWVY
+35 FQKERLWVY
-44 NSETEKLEY
+44 NSETEKLEF
-53 REIKY
+53 REVKY

-81 SMKYIKVDIKQK
+81 SMKFIRVSIDRANNTIKV
-93 ENKIKIKNG
+93 KNG
-102 GKGIPIQIHQKYN
+102 GRGIPIEIHKKYH

-126 LTSSNYDDNKK
+126 LTSSNYNDDVK

-161 TADKES
+161 TAYKES
-167 GKKYTQKF
+167 KKKYYQKF

-181 FDEPKIEDYSK
+181 FDPPKIEDYDK
-192 DDYTCITFEPD
+192 EDFTCITFQPD
-203 LMRFGMDKL
+203 LSRFGMTEL
-212 DDDIVSLFEK
+212 DDDIVALFEK
-222 RVFDMAGV
+222 RVFDMAGI

-236 VYLNGK
+236 VYLNNK

-254 MYIDASKEEDEIDPP
+254 MYLDASKEEDEMDPP
-269 IVFEKPHERWE
+269 IVYESPHERWE

-295 VNAISTSKGGK
+295 VNAISTTKGGK
-306 HVDYV
+306 HVDYCV
-311 TDKIVKAILE
+311 EKIIKVIME
-321 KIAKKQKD
+321 KIAKKDKN
-329 LTIKPQHV
+329 LNIKPQHI

-352 VFDSQTKENLTSK
+352 VFSSQTKETLTSK

-373 TFSDGFIKSVLKTNI
+373 EFSDSFLKNVIKTNI

-409 SGTKKNARLIGI
+409 SGTKKSARLIGI
-421 EKLDDANLAG
+421 EKLDDANWAG
-431 TRNSSKCTLILT
+431 TKNSSKCTLILT

-457 VVGRDTFGCFP
+457 VVGRDAFGCFP
-468 LRGKLLNVRECSTHK
+468 LRGKLLNVRECSTQK

-488 EVQYLMKILGIR
+488 EIQYLMKILGIR
-500 IGETYTDVKSLRYGS
+500 VGETYTDVKNLRYGS

-552 QFITPILKATKGKEV
+552 QFITPILKASKGKEV
-567 ISFYTIPEY
+567 KSFYTIPEY
-576 KKWLESKGKNK
+576 EKWVKSMKNNV

-616 KIDFEYKNEKD
+616 RIDFEYRDEKD
-627 DESIDMAFNKKKTE
+627 DESIDMAFNKKKAE

-652 NTPPLDLD
+652 NTPPLNLD
-660 VSKIS
+660 VTKIT
-665 YKKFINRELI
+665 YNKFINRELI

-684 SIPSIC
+684 SIPSVC

-720 YISEHTAYH
+720 YISEHTAYK

-766 GGKDS
+766 GGKDC

-780 LNKVTRHIF
+780 LNKVTRHLF

-832 SQIPCFN
+832 SQLPCFN
-839 PHEIVE
+839 PHEIIK
-845 SIKSKL
+845 SLKSKL
-851 KGKGFTKIEPW
+851 EGKGFTPLQPW
-862 YKGYQGEIV
+862 YKGYQGEII
-871 ENKNKEGHFIVK
+871 ENKDNKGHYIVT
-883 GKYHWSD
+883 GQYHWD
-890 EDPNKVIITE
+890 ENNPKKVIITE
-900 IPIKRWTE
+900 IPIKKWTE

-921 IVSRENDNDKSKK
+921 IISRNSEENTKK
-934 KGKAKRK
+934 KGKNNGRK
-941 KSDDENEEKKKKK
+941 KSQDKSNSEDEDKQKKK
-954 KKEIIV
+954 KKEIVI
-960 EDIREN
+960 EDLREN
-966 HTYNRVCFEVKI
+966 HTYNRVCFEVTLLD
-978 IEDYVKK
+978 EYAKK
-985 FKDDEELFMKT
+985 FKQDEELFKKT
-996 FNLTSSINIKNM
+996 FNLTSTINIKNM

-1021 SVEEILETFYDLRLK
+1021 SIEEILQTFYDLRLQ
-1036 YYHIRKDYMIS
+1036 YYHLRKDYMIS
-1047 VLKKEV
+1047 LLKKEV

-1066 IEDELIIKKKKRVV
+1066 IEDELVIKKKKRAV
-1080 LVNELYDLKFDTQT
+1080 LVNELYELKFDTQT
-1094 MLNQKKMKTK
+1094 MLNEKKQKTK
-1104 EELNAEIEL
+1104 EELHKELEL
-1113 QNNNNNNDDSQ
+1113 QNSVNNVDDDNSINVNEGNNN
-1124 NNNNEREAD
+1124 
-1133 EESENKKDKLKVPIK
+1133 SENEDEQKNNKKNDIKPKVPIK
-1148 EYDYLLNMNLWSLTY
+1148 EYDYLLSMNLWSLTQ

-1172 KEQKEKELDILEKTE
+1172 KELKEKELATLEQTE
-1187 VEQLWDGDL
+1187 VETLWDNDL
-1196 DNFEEEL
+1196 DNLEEEL
-1203 IKYEKKEEEE
+1203 TKYEAMEEED
-1213 RLVAQKLNKGK
+1213 RLLAQKLNKGK
-1224 SGKIGKRRK
+1224 SGAIPKKRR
-1233 AGGGRKKKGAASDIS
+1233 GGGRKKKNSE
-1248 STDGGKSDDNDNDN
+1248 KSKDNNSQNDNDEN
-1262 DSNNTSLVSDT
+1262 IDSNDASSMISDST
-1273 TAGITKEKKEKKKK
+1273 NIITKKTRNKNGNPKAKTKTKTKTKKEKKQK
-1287 KGQTSLN
+1287 QASLN
-1294 DFVKTDKKDSGDD
+1294 DFIKE
-1307 KSEKSKSKSS
+1307 KSE
-1317 RSQGKSKSKSKNKT
+1317 T
-1331 KKKKKK
+1331 
-1337 DTDDSDISSNS
+1337 SSNNGQES
-1348 GSVSVSKNSVNVDE
+1348 SDNDNNNDEDNDNS
-1362 SESSVD
+1362 SESN
-1368 EIDESSFFKL
+1368 IFKI
-1378 PLKDRLKKRSMKV
+1378 PLKERLKKKIV
-1391 GSSPLPSE
+1391 NIGESPIPLDNL
-1399 SFSYG
+1399 SYG
-1404 PDAKRSEIDDFSD
+1404 PSGKKELSDDSFSD
-1417 LDLSFDD
+1417 FDLSYLDE
-1424 KEKLE
+1424 KEKIGD

>member
-1 MKKKEKETVEE
+1 MKKKSKKETIEE
-12 KYQKITHYEHIFKRP
+12 QYQKVTQYEHILKRP

-44 NSETEKLEY
+44 NSETEQLEF
-53 REIKY
+53 RDVKY

-81 SMKYIKVDIKQK
+81 SMKYIKVEIDRKNNRIKV
-93 ENKIKIKNG
+93 KNG
-102 GKGIPIQIHQKYN
+102 GKGIPIEIHKKYK

-126 LTSSNYDDNKK
+126 LTSSNYNDDVK

-161 TADKES
+161 TADES
-167 GKKYTQKF
+167 TGKKYYQKF
-175 YNNMLK
+175 YDNMLK
-181 FDEPKIEDYSK
+181 FNEPIIEDYSK
-192 DDYTCITFEPD
+192 EDFTCITFEPD
-203 LMRFGMDKL
+203 LPRFGMTEL
-212 DDDIVSLFEK
+212 DDDIVALFEK
-222 RVFDMAGV
+222 RVFDMAGI
-230 TPKSVS
+230 TPKTVS

-242 KLNVKNFEDYIH
+242 KLKVKNFEDYIR
-254 MYIDASKEEDEIDPP
+254 MYLEASKEEDEMDPP
-269 IVFEKPHERWE
+269 IVYESPHERWE

-295 VNAISTSKGGK
+295 VNAISTTKGGK
-306 HVDYV
+306 HVDYCV
-311 TDKIVKAILE
+311 EKIIKVIME
-321 KIAKKQKD
+321 KIAKKDKN
-329 LTIKPQHV
+329 LNIKPQHI

-352 VFDSQTKENLTSK
+352 VFSSQTKETLTSK

-373 TFSDGFIKSVLKTNI
+373 EFSDTFLKNVIKTNI

-409 SGTKKNARLIGI
+409 SGTKKTARLIGI
-421 EKLDDANLAG
+421 EKLDDANWAG
-431 TRNSSKCTLILT
+431 TKNSSKCTLILT

-457 VVGRDTFGCFP
+457 VVGRDAFGCFP

-488 EVQYLMKILGIR
+488 EIQYLMKILGIK
-500 IGETYTDVKSLRYGS
+500 IGETYTDVKNLRYGS

-552 QFITPILKATKGKEV
+552 QFITPILKASKGKEV
-567 ISFYTIPEY
+567 KSFYTIPEY
-576 KKWLESKGKNK
+576 EKWVKSLHNNT

-616 KIDFEYKNEKD
+616 RIDFEYKDERD
-627 DESIDMAFNKKKTE
+627 DESIDMAFNKKKAE

-652 NTPPLDLD
+652 NTPPLNLD

-665 YKKFINRELI
+665 YNKFINRELI

-684 SIPSIC
+684 SIPSVC

-720 YISEHTAYH
+720 YISEHTAYK

-766 GGKDS
+766 GGKDC

-780 LNKVTRHIF
+780 LNKVTRHLF

-800 FEEGQKIEPKWY
+800 FEEGQKIEPNWY

-832 SQIPCFN
+832 SQLPCFN
-839 PHEIVE
+839 PHEIVR
-845 SIKSKL
+845 SLKSKL
-851 KGKGFTKIEPW
+851 KGKGFTKLEPW
-862 YKGYQGEIV
+862 YKGYQGEIK
-871 ENKNKEGHFIVK
+871 ENPQNKGNYIVT
-883 GKYHWSD
+883 GKYHWD
-890 EDPNKVIITE
+890 EENPKKVIITE
-900 IPIKRWTE
+900 IPIKKWTE

-921 IVSRENDNDKSKK
+921 IISRNNDESKGQKK
-934 KGKAKRK
+934 KGKGNGRKR
-941 KSDDENEEKKKKK
+941 SQDNSEDEEKQKKK

-960 EDIREN
+960 EDLREN
-966 HTYNRVCFEVKI
+966 HTYNRVCFEVTLLD
-978 IEDYVKK
+978 EYAKK
-985 FKDDEELFMKT
+985 FKQDEELFIKT
-996 FNLTSSINIKNM
+996 FNLQTTINIKNM

-1021 SVEEILETFYDLRLK
+1021 SIEEILETFYGLRLK
-1036 YYHIRKDYMIS
+1036 YYHLRKDYMIS

-1066 IEDELIIKKKKRVV
+1066 IEDELIIKRKKRAV

-1094 MLNQKKMKTK
+1094 MLNEKKQKTK
-1104 EELNAEIEL
+1104 EEINREHEL
-1113 QNNNNNNDDSQ
+1113 QNSGEKGENQ
-1124 NNNNEREAD
+1124 NEENPSDNEQ
-1133 EESENKKDKLKVPIK
+1133 ENQSKDKIKPKVPIK
-1148 EYDYLLNMNLWSLTY
+1148 EYDYLLNMNLWSLTH

-1172 KEQKEKELDILEKTE
+1172 KELKEKELSVLEQTE
-1187 VEQLWDGDL
+1187 VETLWDNDL
-1196 DNFEEEL
+1196 DNLEEEL
-1203 IKYEKKEEEE
+1203 TKYENMEEED
-1213 RLVAQKLNKGK
+1213 RLLAQKLNKVK
-1224 SGKIGKRRK
+1224 SGGAMPKRRRN
-1233 AGGGRKKKGAASDIS
+1233 GRKKKNSE
-1248 STDGGKSDDNDNDN
+1248 GKSEDNDDNNSEN
-1262 DSNNTSLVSDT
+1262 TDSNNTSLVSDST
-1273 TAGITKEKKEKKKK
+1273 NIVTKKNKTKNKTKKTKKE

-1294 DFVKTDKKDSGDD
+1294 NFVKSPNKGKKKKNKENKDD
-1307 KSEKSKSKSS
+1307 NEIKNSESVSKSS
-1317 RSQGKSKSKSKNKT
+1317 DNEKES
-1331 KKKKKK
+1331 
-1337 DTDDSDISSNS
+1337 SDN
-1348 GSVSVSKNSVNVDE
+1348 DE
-1362 SESSVD
+1362 SESNPFN
-1368 EIDESSFFKL
+1368 I
-1378 PLKDRLKKRSMKV
+1378 PLKERLRKKIINI
-1391 GSSPLPSE
+1391 GESPIPLDNLN
-1399 SFSYG
+1399 YG
-1404 PDAKRSEIDDFSD
+1404 NNVKRDFSD
-1417 LDLSFDD
+1417 DDSFSDLNLSAFDD
-1424 KEKLE
+1424 KEKVED

>member
-1 MKKKEKETVEE
+1 MKKKDKKEKKETIEE
-12 KYQKITHYEHIFKRP
+12 QYQKVTQYEHILKRP

-35 FQKEKLWVY
+35 FQKERLWVY
-44 NSETEKLEY
+44 NSETEKLEF
-53 REIKY
+53 REVKY

-81 SMKYIKVDIKQK
+81 SMKFIRVSIDRANNTIKV
-93 ENKIKIKNG
+93 KNG
-102 GKGIPIQIHQKYN
+102 GRGIPIEIHKKYH

-126 LTSSNYDDNKK
+126 LTSSNYNDDVK

-161 TADKES
+161 TAYKES
-167 GKKYTQKF
+167 KKKYYQKF

-181 FDEPKIEDYSK
+181 FDPPKIEDYDK
-192 DDYTCITFEPD
+192 EDFTCITFQPD
-203 LMRFGMDKL
+203 LSRFGMTEL
-212 DDDIVSLFEK
+212 DDDIVALFEK
-222 RVFDMAGV
+222 RVFDMAGI

-236 VYLNGK
+236 VYLNNK

-254 MYIDASKEEDEIDPP
+254 MYLDASKEEDEMDPP
-269 IVFEKPHERWE
+269 IVYESPHERWE

-295 VNAISTSKGGK
+295 VNAISTTKGGK
-306 HVDYV
+306 HVDYCV
-311 TDKIVKAILE
+311 EKIIKVIME
-321 KIAKKQKD
+321 KIAKKDKN
-329 LTIKPQHV
+329 LNIKPQHI

-352 VFDSQTKENLTSK
+352 VFSSQTKETLTSK

-373 TFSDGFIKSVLKTNI
+373 EFSDSFLKNVIKTNI

-409 SGTKKNARLIGI
+409 SGTKKSARLIGI
-421 EKLDDANLAG
+421 EKLDDANWAG
-431 TRNSSKCTLILT
+431 TKNSSKCTLILT

-457 VVGRDTFGCFP
+457 VVGRDAFGCFP
-468 LRGKLLNVRECSTHK
+468 LRGKLLNVRECSTQK

-488 EVQYLMKILGIR
+488 EIQYLMKILGIR
-500 IGETYTDVKSLRYGS
+500 VGETYTDVKNLRYGS

-552 QFITPILKATKGKEV
+552 QFITPILKASKGKE
-567 ISFYTIPEY
+567 IKSFYTIPEY
-576 KKWLESKGKNK
+576 EKWVKSMKNNI

-616 KIDFEYKNEKD
+616 RIDFEYRDEKD
-627 DESIDMAFNKKKTE
+627 DESIDMAFNKKKAE

-652 NTPPLDLD
+652 NTPPLNLD
-660 VSKIS
+660 VTKIT
-665 YKKFINRELI
+665 YNKFINRELI

-684 SIPSIC
+684 SIPSVC

-720 YISEHTAYH
+720 YISEHTAYK

-766 GGKDS
+766 GGKDC

-780 LNKVTRHIF
+780 LNKVTRHLF

-832 SQIPCFN
+832 SQLPCFN
-839 PHEIVE
+839 PHEIIK
-845 SIKSKL
+845 SLKSKL
-851 KGKGFTKIEPW
+851 EGKGFTPLQPW
-862 YKGYQGEIV
+862 YKGYQGEII
-871 ENKNKEGHFIVK
+871 ENKDNKGHYIVT
-883 GKYHWSD
+883 GQYHWD
-890 EDPNKVIITE
+890 ENNPKKVIITE
-900 IPIKRWTE
+900 IPIKKWTE

-921 IVSRENDNDKSKK
+921 IISRNSEENTKK
-934 KGKAKRK
+934 KGKNNGRK
-941 KSDDENEEKKKKK
+941 KSQDKSNSEDEDKQKKK
-954 KKEIIV
+954 KKEIVI
-960 EDIREN
+960 EDLREN
-966 HTYNRVCFEVKI
+966 HTYNRVCFEVTLLD
-978 IEDYVKK
+978 EYAKK
-985 FKDDEELFMKT
+985 FKQDEELFKKT
-996 FNLTSSINIKNM
+996 FNLTSTINIKNM

-1021 SVEEILETFYDLRLK
+1021 SIEEILQTFYDLRLQ
-1036 YYHIRKDYMIS
+1036 YYHLRKDYMIS
-1047 VLKKEV
+1047 LLKKEV

-1066 IEDELIIKKKKRVV
+1066 IEDELVIKKKKRAV
-1080 LVNELYDLKFDTQT
+1080 LVNELYELKFDTQT
-1094 MLNQKKMKTK
+1094 MLNEKKQKTK
-1104 EELNAEIEL
+1104 EELHKELEL
-1113 QNNNNNNDDSQ
+1113 QNSVNNVDDDNSINVNEGNNN
-1124 NNNNEREAD
+1124 
-1133 EESENKKDKLKVPIK
+1133 SENEDEQKNNKKNDIKPKVPIK
-1148 EYDYLLNMNLWSLTY
+1148 EYDYLLSMNLWSLTQ

-1172 KEQKEKELDILEKTE
+1172 KELKEKELATLEQTE
-1187 VEQLWDGDL
+1187 VETLWDNDL
-1196 DNFEEEL
+1196 DNLEEEL
-1203 IKYEKKEEEE
+1203 TKYEAMEEED
-1213 RLVAQKLNKGK
+1213 RLLAQKLNKGK
-1224 SGKIGKRRK
+1224 SGAIPKKRR
-1233 AGGGRKKKGAASDIS
+1233 GGGRKKKNSE
-1248 STDGGKSDDNDNDN
+1248 KSEDNNSQNDNDEN
-1262 DSNNTSLVSDT
+1262 IDSNDASSMISDST
-1273 TAGITKEKKEKKKK
+1273 NIITKKTRNKNGNPKAKTKTKTKTKKEKKQK
-1287 KGQTSLN
+1287 QASLN
-1294 DFVKTDKKDSGDD
+1294 DFIKE
-1307 KSEKSKSKSS
+1307 KSE
-1317 RSQGKSKSKSKNKT
+1317 T
-1331 KKKKKK
+1331 
-1337 DTDDSDISSNS
+1337 SSNNGQES
-1348 GSVSVSKNSVNVDE
+1348 SDNDNNNNNNNDEDNDNS
-1362 SESSVD
+1362 SESN
-1368 EIDESSFFKL
+1368 IFKI
-1378 PLKDRLKKRSMKV
+1378 PLKERLKKKIV
-1391 GSSPLPSE
+1391 NIGESPIPLDNL
-1399 SFSYG
+1399 SYG
-1404 PDAKRSEIDDFSD
+1404 PSGKKELSDDSFSD
-1417 LDLSFDD
+1417 FDLSYLDE
-1424 KEKLE
+1424 KEKIGD

>member
-1 MKKKEKETVEE
+1 MQKKTTIEE
-12 KYQKITHYEHIFKRP
+12 QYQKLSQYEHILKRP

-35 FQKEKLWVY
+35 FQKERLWVF
-44 NSETEKLEY
+44 NDQTEKLEF

-75 NYQNDK
+75 NYQNDNT
-81 SMKYIKVDIKQK
+81 MKYIKVDIKPE
-93 ENKIKIKNG
+93 ENKIKIKNDG
-102 GKGIPIQIHQKYN
+102 QGIPIEIHKKYKI
-115 MYVPQLIFGNL
+115 YVPELIMGNL
-126 LTSSNYDDNKK
+126 LTSSNYNDDIK

-161 TADKES
+161 TANKKR

-175 YNNMLK
+175 YKNMLK
-181 FDEPKIEDYSK
+181 HDEPKIEDYDK

-203 LMRFGMDKL
+203 LERFGMDEL
-212 DDDIVSLFEK
+212 DEDIIALFKK
-222 RVFDMAGV
+222 RVYDMAGI

-242 KLNVKNFEDYIH
+242 KLSVKNFEDYIQ
-254 MYIDASKEEDEIDPP
+254 MFLDASKEEDEMDPP

-311 TDKIVKAILE
+311 TEKIVKAILE
-321 KIAKKQKD
+321 KIEKKEKK
-329 LTIKPQHV
+329 LSIKPQHV

-352 VFDSQTKENLTSK
+352 VFDSQTKETLTSK
-365 KEDFGSEF
+365 KEDFGSQFEF
-373 TFSDGFIKSVLKTNI
+373 SEIFIKKVLKTNI

-409 SGTKKNARLIGI
+409 SGTKKTARLIGI
-421 EKLDDANLAG
+421 EKLDDANWAG
-431 TRNSSKCTLILT
+431 TRNSGKCTLILT

-468 LRGKLLNVRECSTHK
+468 LRGKLLNVRECSTQK

-488 EVQYLMKILGIR
+488 EVQYLMKILGIK
-500 IGETYTDVKSLRYGS
+500 IGETYTDVKNLRYGS

-537 HTFWPSLIKLNGFMR
+537 HTFWPSLIKLNGFVR

-567 ISFYTIPEY
+567 LSFYTIPEY
-576 KKWLESKGKNK
+576 KKWLESKGKRV

-616 KIDFEYKNEKD
+616 RIDFEYKNEKD
-627 DESIDMAFNKKKTE
+627 DESIDMAFNKKKAE

-660 VSKIS
+660 ISKIS
-665 YKKFINRELI
+665 YNKFINRELI

-705 KKNLREEIKV
+705 KKNLRDEIKV

-720 YISEHTAYH
+720 YISEQTAYH

-845 SIKSKL
+845 SLKSRL
-851 KGKGFTKIEPW
+851 KGNGFLKIEPW
-862 YKGYQGEIV
+862 YKGYQGEIK
-871 ENKNKEGHFIVK
+871 ENPNKEGHYIVK
-883 GKYHWSD
+883 GKYHWSED
-890 EDPNKVIITE
+890 DPNKVIITE
-900 IPIKRWTE
+900 IPIKKWTE

-921 IVSRENDNDKSKK
+921 ILSRENDNDKSKK
-934 KGKAKRK
+934 KGKKKRGE
-941 KSDDENEEKKKKK
+941 SEEEDKKKK
-954 KKEIIV
+954 KKEIII
-960 EDIREN
+960 EDLREN
-966 HTYNRVCFEVKI
+966 HTYNRVCFEVTLL
-978 IEDYVKK
+978 EEYAKK
-985 FKDDEELFMKT
+985 FKDNEELFLKT

-1008 VLFSPEGKLKKYN
+1008 VLFSPEGKLKKYDT
-1021 SVEEILETFYDLRLK
+1021 VEEILETFFNLRLQ
-1036 YYHIRKDYMIS
+1036 YYTIRKDYMIS

-1053 ATLSNKARFIKMV
+1053 ATLTNKARFIKMV
-1066 IEDELIIKKKKRVV
+1066 IEDELIIKKKKRVI

-1104 EELNAEIEL
+1104 EEINAEIEL
-1113 QNNNNNNDDSQ
+1113 QNNNENNVDGQ
-1124 NNNNEREAD
+1124 NNNNEEV
-1133 EESENKKDKLKVPIK
+1133 EEEQEGGNKKVKLKVPIK

-1172 KEQKEKELDILEKTE
+1172 KEQKEKELNVLEETTI
-1187 VEQLWDGDL
+1187 QTLWDNDL
-1196 DNFEEEL
+1196 DNFIEEL
-1203 IKYEKKEEEE
+1203 DKYEKKEEED
-1213 RLVAQKLNKGK
+1213 RLIAQKLNKGK
-1224 SGKIGKRRK
+1224 SGKIPRRK
-1233 AGGGRKKKGAASDIS
+1233 RNGGGRKKKDNVSDTS
-1248 STDGGKSDDNDNDN
+1248 SANRNSESS
-1262 DSNNTSLVSDT
+1262 DSNNTSLISDT
-1273 TAGITKEKKEKKKK
+1273 TANITKEKKEKKNKTK
-1287 KGQTSLN
+1287 GGQTSISEFIN
-1294 DFVKTDKKDSGDD
+1294 SNKKGNGG
-1307 KSEKSKSKSS
+1307 KSKESTQGKNKSKS
-1317 RSQGKSKSKSKNKT
+1317 RE

-1337 DTDDSDISSNS
+1337 SEDSASQ
-1348 GSVSVSKNSVNVDE
+1348 SVSKISNDTENKNNF
-1362 SESSVD
+1362 SESSYD
-1368 EIDESSFFKL
+1368 DIEYSFFRK
-1378 PLKDRLKKRSMKV
+1378 PLKERLKQRNIDI
-1391 GSSPLPSE
+1391 GNSPLPFESE
-1399 SFSYG
+1399 NYG
-1404 PDAKRSEIDDFSD
+1404 PDAKRDGLD
-1417 LDLSFDD
+1417 DLSDFDLSLDD
-1424 KEKLE
+1424 KEKRE